1 VQCQDGG
8 LVLIRLNT
16 AQRLALNLDSH
27 IVIDAGAG
35 TGKTSTIVDRV
46 IEHYLATDQRATRL
60 LPKPA
65 RPASTGGGMVTAPA
79 SERIH
84 LEEWNGLLP
93 GEVVLLTFTNR
104 AADEMKDRL
113 RSAISRIRPGPLGDD
128 GKHRFDPRVKSQGF
142 VEQLLTLLEDAP
154 IGTID
159 SFLSQLVSPYRGKLG
174 DALSRENVSD
184 ASRAILIETALRTIW
199 RLPSARNRI
208 GEAVDAGISAQIAS
222 EVLSARDRVARHYSG
237 RTSAARVLRTL
248 VGKAVFVEE
257 SSRKIMDEIG
267 SFDRKKLLLTI
278 MSSIDKEEIFTQSRR
293 LHSIVSDICETI
305 KESLQ
310 SPSAAGWSPET
321 RMASLD
327 ELDRKG
333 PPPDE
338 WGKLCWM
345 GHVLTC
351 IVSPSTLMGKE
362 MRFFPRTKFPSDSWP
377 AGVRSYAEIKDK
389 SLKSTYTSTMK
400 SKISEL
406 QRIWSDDIGSMM
418 LHFVRTAII
427 LDESKPP
434 EVPLVWVPPSITL
447 PIEIPE
453 RLDNPKKNHHFSL
466 DAEIQNLSDLHL
478 LHLGF
483 QGVMKNL
490 KQREEVHDFDDVQR
504 LAGDLLLANC
514 PEVCRTFY
522 HPSIQR
528 ELDSISSDRPWRD
541 DHISRALDEISKLE
555 LDTQSAGAWASK
567 LDAIRTDL
575 EGRRHLLEEIRRR
588 YRAFI
593 IDEAQDNSPLQWR
606 LLSRLWGPREARE
619 GDPPRPDT
627 PWEPTVCYVGDV
639 KQSIY
644 AFRQAEVTGFLD
656 FAKSLR
662 SINVHEFSSV
672 PELTRKPTLRK
683 ESHSRDP
690 RNDHK
695 SSIVTA
701 SEYLQRGGRDLS
713 PWIPFDSTDWD
724 LPAPSGEE
732 VRARKEGMVPL
743 QVNYRSEGG
752 LLDVMNEWWQDV
764 FSDRH
769 RLISR
774 GEFYASSQTLHSFP
788 EKRHNPGSIEWICPP
803 DSDGSTDPAT
813 DLRTHL
819 DPFGPGSLDRL
830 ERQAMLIALRVR
842 SLIEGSAVRV
852 RSAENSWIEVE
863 PEAAVRPEEITI
875 LLPNRVNLRD
885 VIIRHLQDLG
895 VPAQVDREGGL
906 LERPAASALE
916 GLVQLIARP
925 TSRHNAAWVARSP
938 LFGMTDSQ
946 LHDFLSNS
954 ERGED
959 LLSRLLLSCSNDRQ
973 RSLVSRWCELA
984 SSSSLVQLLEDT
996 IDRSDLLVAFPDQV
1010 SRQDAEQ
1017 FVDLIRTLTKEVG
1030 ADPIVLSDR
1039 LRDLRESSS
1048 QAIEA
1053 STIPPTNAVKVMT
1066 IHSSKGLEAKVVI
1079 LADLFSSRQTNM
1091 RNEQNSRLIVSPEM
1105 FAGHPNPW
1113 PAEGKTPRSAIW
1125 EHVSLLHRA
1134 RKNAEARRLLYVAAT
1149 RAEEKLIIAG
1159 SPKGTQW
1166 IDNEGIVFPWA
1177 YDKSAPQLGQMWLE
1191 SLRMGSWRREEIES
1205 PWLESSEDESEPELT
1220 NRGRRKVDPGSL
1232 LEDAYLGSS
1241 GKTGMAIIHH
1251 PDCFLDTNE
1260 DSNRIMTPIQRIE
1273 SMYKTSRGSQTIDSP
1288 TLVPPRRESSTRVR
1302 VKPSKLPSYFEC
1314 PRCHWLEV
1322 RAGVEPDSISVN
1334 SRAPRT
1340 SKTVLSVD
1348 PATFGNVFHRIV
1360 EIGIGNPGPGE
1371 KGPSTPLP
1379 SSWTTKTEDRITDE
1393 EIHRTVFSELLPADA
1408 DPDKVAEAI
1417 SIMAQRVSD
1426 GKLGEMI
1433 RGTELDGMRVE
1444 GLRTEM
1450 PFHVSIPVSFDTVR
1464 RSKWTPDGEEN
1475 IVTIDSTTIDMSGVI
1490 DLVLCTSN
1498 VNGPPTIRA
1507 IDLKTTDAHCL
1518 LDQSSSGLLEALGDQ
1533 TIWPACEEEE
1543 KILYK
1548 HRLQMALYHQA
1559 LEESE
1564 SDRSNA
1570 SLPKRQVLPPAILV
1584 GLTGRLV
1591 EYPQVLLD
1599 EAKED
1604 LMETLSR
1611 TAQMSLA
1618 SDFPISEIE
1627 KFQRESDHKCKTC
1640 SFSDKS
1646 Q

>member
-1 VQCQDGG
+1 MQRQDGG
-8 LVLIRLNT
+8 VILIRLNT

-27 IVIDAGAG
+27 VVIDAGAG

-60 LPKPA
+60 LPNPA
-65 RPASTGGGMVTAPA
+65 RPSSTGGGVVTAPA
-79 SERIH
+79 SERIN
-84 LEEWNGLLP
+84 LEEWGGLLP

-128 GKHRFDPRVKSQGF
+128 GNHRFDPRVKSQGF

-159 SFLSQLVSPYRGKLG
+159 SFLSQLVFPYRGKLG

-184 ASRAILIETALRTIW
+184 ASRAILVETALRTIW
-199 RLPSARNRI
+199 RLASERNRI
-208 GEAVDAGISAQIAS
+208 GDAVDAGIPAHIAS
-222 EVLSARDRVARHYSG
+222 EVLSARDRVARHYAG

-257 SSRKIMDEIG
+257 SSRKIMDETG
-267 SFDRKKLLLTI
+267 SFDSNKLLSTI
-278 MSSIDKEEIFTQSRR
+278 MSSVDKEEISNQSQR

-310 SPSAAGWSPET
+310 SPSAAGWSSET

-327 ELDRKG
+327 ELDRIG
-333 PPPDE
+333 PPPGE
-338 WGKLCWM
+338 WDKLCWM

-362 MRFFPRTKFPSDSWP
+362 MKFFPRMKLPSDSWP
-377 AGVRSYAEIKDK
+377 AGVRSYSEIKDK
-389 SLKSTYTSTMK
+389 NLKSSHTSTMK

-406 QRIWSDDIGSMM
+406 QRIWSDDLGTMM

-434 EVPLVWVPPSITL
+434 EVPPAWEPPSNAL
-447 PIEIPE
+447 PTEIPE

-466 DAEIQNLSDLHL
+466 EAEIQNLRDLHL

-490 KQREEVHDFDDVQR
+490 KQRDEVHDFDDIQR

-514 PEVCRTFY
+514 PEICRTFY
-522 HPSIQR
+522 HPSVQM
-528 ELDSISSDRPWRD
+528 ELDSISPDSPWRD
-541 DHISRALDEISKLE
+541 DHISRAMDAISKLE
-555 LDTQSAGAWASK
+555 LEPESAGAWASK
-567 LDAIRTDL
+567 LGAIRADL
-575 EGRRHLLEEIRRR
+575 ESRRQLLEEIRRR

-606 LLSRLWGPREARE
+606 LLSRLWGPREVRE
-619 GDPPRPDT
+619 GDPPKPDT

-683 ESHSRDP
+683 EAHSRDP

-695 SSIVTA
+695 SNIATA
-701 SEYLQRGGRDLS
+701 SEYMHRGGRDLS
-713 PWIPFDSTDWD
+713 AWIPFDSTDWD
-724 LPAPSGEE
+724 LPAPSGRE
-732 VRARKEGMVPL
+732 VRARKEGMISL

-752 LLDVMNEWWQDV
+752 LLEVMNEWWEDV

-769 RLISR
+769 RLVSI

-788 EKRHNPGSIEWICPP
+788 EKRKNPGSIEWICPP

-813 DLRTHL
+813 DIRVHL

-842 SLIEGSAVRV
+842 SLIEGSSVRV
-852 RSAENSWIEVE
+852 RSADNSWNAVQ
-863 PEAAVRPEEITI
+863 PEDTVRPEEITI

-885 VIIRHLQDLG
+885 VIIRHLHDLG
-895 VPAQVDREGGL
+895 VPTQVDREGGL
-906 LERPAASALE
+906 LERPVAAALE
-916 GLVQLIARP
+916 GLVQLVARP
-925 TSRHNAAWVARSP
+925 RSRHNAAWVIRSP
-938 LFGMTDSQ
+938 LFGMADTQ

-954 ERGED
+954 EKGED
-959 LLSRLLLSCSNDRQ
+959 LLSRLQSNCSNDRQ
-973 RSLVSRWCELA
+973 RSLVSRWREL
-984 SSSSLVQLLEDT
+984 SSSSLVELLEDT
-996 IDRSDLLVAFPDQV
+996 IDRSDLLVAYPDKV

-1017 FVDLIRTLTKEVG
+1017 FVDLIRTLTAEVG
-1030 ADPIVLSDR
+1030 GDCIVLSDR

-1053 STIPPTNAVKVMT
+1053 STTPPTNAVKVMT

-1079 LADLFSSRQTNM
+1079 LADLFSPRQTNM

-1105 FAGHPNPW
+1105 FSGHPNPW

-1149 RAEEKLIIAG
+1149 RAEEKIIIAG
-1159 SPKGTQW
+1159 SPRGTQW
-1166 IDNEGIVFPWA
+1166 LEEEGIMLPWT
-1177 YDKSAPQLGQMWLE
+1177 YDKTAPQLGQMWLE
-1191 SLRMGSWRREEIES
+1191 SLRMGSWRRGETES
-1205 PWLESSEDESEPELT
+1205 PWLDSSEADSKPVLANGGSRT
-1220 NRGRRKVDPGSL
+1220 IDPGSL
-1232 LEDAYLGSS
+1232 LEDAFLGGT
-1241 GKTGMAIIHH
+1241 GKTGITMIHH
-1251 PDCFLDTNE
+1251 PDCFPETNE
-1260 DSNRIMTPIQRIE
+1260 DGNAIMTPIQRIE
-1273 SMYKTSRGSQTIDSP
+1273 SIDQASRGNQTTDPPEPS
-1288 TLVPPRRESSTRVR
+1288 PPRTESSTRVR
-1302 VKPSKLPSYFEC
+1302 VKPSKLPGYFEC

-1322 RAGVEPDSISVN
+1322 RAGVEPDSMFARSGE
-1334 SRAPRT
+1334 AGTTKP
-1340 SKTVLSVD
+1340 VLSVD
-1348 PATFGNVFHRIV
+1348 PATFGNIFHRII

-1371 KGPSTPLP
+1371 NDPSTALP

-1393 EIHRTVFSELLPADA
+1393 DIHRTVFSELLPPDADA
-1408 DPDKVAEAI
+1408 DKVSEATMT
-1417 SIMAQRVSD
+1417 MAQRVSD
-1426 GKLGEMI
+1426 GRLGEMI
-1433 RGTELDGMRVE
+1433 RGSEFDGMRVE

-1450 PFHVSIPVSFDTVR
+1450 PFHLSMPVSFEAVR
-1464 RSKWTPDGEEN
+1464 RGKWSPDGVEDL
-1475 IVTIDSTTIDMSGVI
+1475 VTIDSTTMDMSGVI

-1498 VNGPPTIRA
+1498 VNGKPTIRA

-1518 LDQSSSGLLEALGDQ
+1518 LDESQSRLLEALGDE
-1533 TIWPACEEEE
+1533 TIGPSCEGEEE
-1543 KILYK
+1543 LLRK
-1548 HRLQMALYHQA
+1548 HRLQMALYHKA

-1564 SDRSNA
+1564 SDRS
-1570 SLPKRQVLPPAILV
+1570 SEGLPSRQVLPPAILV
-1584 GLTGRLV
+1584 GITGRLV
-1591 EYPQVLLD
+1591 EYPQELLE
-1599 EAKED
+1599 EAKAD
-1604 LMETLSR
+1604 LIETLSR
-1611 TAQMSLA
+1611 TARMSLA

-1627 KFQRESDHKCKTC
+1627 KFQRASNQGCKTC
-1640 SFSDKS
+1640 SSSDIA

>member
-1 VQCQDGG
+1 MQRQDGG
-8 LVLIRLNT
+8 VILIRLNT

-27 IVIDAGAG
+27 VVIDAGAG

-60 LPKPA
+60 LPNPA
-65 RPASTGGGMVTAPA
+65 RPSSTGGGVVTAPA
-79 SERIH
+79 SERIN
-84 LEEWNGLLP
+84 LEEWGGLLP

-128 GKHRFDPRVKSQGF
+128 GNHRFDPRVKSQGF

-159 SFLSQLVSPYRGKLG
+159 SFLSQLVFPYRGKLG

-184 ASRAILIETALRTIW
+184 ASRAILVETALRTIW
-199 RLPSARNRI
+199 RLASERNRI
-208 GEAVDAGISAQIAS
+208 GDAVDAGIPAHIAS
-222 EVLSARDRVARHYSG
+222 EVLSARDRVARHYAG

-257 SSRKIMDEIG
+257 SSRKIMDETG
-267 SFDRKKLLLTI
+267 SFDSNKLLSTI
-278 MSSIDKEEIFTQSRR
+278 MSSVDKEEISNQSQR

-310 SPSAAGWSPET
+310 SPSAAGWSSET

-327 ELDRKG
+327 ELDRIG
-333 PPPDE
+333 PPPGE
-338 WGKLCWM
+338 WDKLCWM

-362 MRFFPRTKFPSDSWP
+362 MKFFPRMKLPSDSWP
-377 AGVRSYAEIKDK
+377 AGVRSYSEIKDK
-389 SLKSTYTSTMK
+389 NLKSSHTSTMK

-406 QRIWSDDIGSMM
+406 QRIWSDDLGTMM

-434 EVPLVWVPPSITL
+434 EVPPAWEPPSNAL
-447 PIEIPE
+447 PTEIPE

-466 DAEIQNLSDLHL
+466 EAEIQNLRDLHL

-490 KQREEVHDFDDVQR
+490 KQRDEVHDFDDIQR

-514 PEVCRTFY
+514 PEICRTFY
-522 HPSIQR
+522 HPSVQM
-528 ELDSISSDRPWRD
+528 ELDSISPDSPWRD
-541 DHISRALDEISKLE
+541 DHISRAMDAISKLE
-555 LDTQSAGAWASK
+555 LEPESAGAWASK
-567 LDAIRTDL
+567 LGAIRADL
-575 EGRRHLLEEIRRR
+575 ESRRQLLEEIRRR

-606 LLSRLWGPREARE
+606 LLSRLWGPREVRE
-619 GDPPRPDT
+619 GDPPKPDT

-683 ESHSRDP
+683 EAHSRDP

-695 SSIVTA
+695 SNIATA
-701 SEYLQRGGRDLS
+701 SEYMHRGGRDLS
-713 PWIPFDSTDWD
+713 AWIPFDSTDWD
-724 LPAPSGEE
+724 LPAPSGRE
-732 VRARKEGMVPL
+732 VRARKEGMISL

-752 LLDVMNEWWQDV
+752 LLEVMNEWWEDV

-769 RLISR
+769 RLVSI

-788 EKRHNPGSIEWICPP
+788 EKRKNPGSIEWICPP

-813 DLRTHL
+813 DIRVHL

-842 SLIEGSAVRV
+842 SLIEGSSVRV
-852 RSAENSWIEVE
+852 RSADNSWNAVP
-863 PEAAVRPEEITI
+863 PEDTVRPEEITI

-885 VIIRHLQDLG
+885 VIIRHLHDLG
-895 VPAQVDREGGL
+895 VPTQVDREGGL
-906 LERPAASALE
+906 LERPVAAALE
-916 GLVQLIARP
+916 GLVQLVARP
-925 TSRHNAAWVARSP
+925 RSRHNAAWVIRSP
-938 LFGMTDSQ
+938 LFGMADTQ

-954 ERGED
+954 EKGED
-959 LLSRLLLSCSNDRQ
+959 LLSRLQSNCSNDRQ
-973 RSLVSRWCELA
+973 RSLVSRWREL
-984 SSSSLVQLLEDT
+984 SSSSLVELLEDT
-996 IDRSDLLVAFPDQV
+996 IDRSDLLVAYPDKV

-1017 FVDLIRTLTKEVG
+1017 FVDLIRTLTAEVG
-1030 ADPIVLSDR
+1030 GDCIVLSDR

-1053 STIPPTNAVKVMT
+1053 STTPPTNAVKVMT

-1079 LADLFSSRQTNM
+1079 LADLFSPRQTNM

-1105 FAGHPNPW
+1105 FSGHPNPW

-1149 RAEEKLIIAG
+1149 RAEEKIIIAG
-1159 SPKGTQW
+1159 SPRGTQW
-1166 IDNEGIVFPWA
+1166 LEEEGIMLPWT
-1177 YDKSAPQLGQMWLE
+1177 YDKTAPQLGQMWLE
-1191 SLRMGSWRREEIES
+1191 SLRMGSWRRGETES
-1205 PWLESSEDESEPELT
+1205 PWLDSSEADSKPVLANGGSRT
-1220 NRGRRKVDPGSL
+1220 IDPGSL
-1232 LEDAYLGSS
+1232 LEDAFLGGT
-1241 GKTGMAIIHH
+1241 GKTGITMIHH
-1251 PDCFLDTNE
+1251 PDCFPETNE
-1260 DSNRIMTPIQRIE
+1260 DGNAIMTPIQRIE
-1273 SMYKTSRGSQTIDSP
+1273 SIDQASRGNQTTDPPEPS
-1288 TLVPPRRESSTRVR
+1288 PPRTESSTRVR
-1302 VKPSKLPSYFEC
+1302 VKPSKLPGYFEC

-1322 RAGVEPDSISVN
+1322 RAGVEPDSMFARSGE
-1334 SRAPRT
+1334 AGTTKP
-1340 SKTVLSVD
+1340 VLSVD
-1348 PATFGNVFHRIV
+1348 PATFGNIFHRII

-1371 KGPSTPLP
+1371 NDPSTALP

-1393 EIHRTVFSELLPADA
+1393 DIHRTVFSELLPPDADA
-1408 DPDKVAEAI
+1408 DKVSEATMT
-1417 SIMAQRVSD
+1417 MAQRVSD
-1426 GKLGEMI
+1426 GRLGEMI
-1433 RGTELDGMRVE
+1433 RGSEFDGMRVE

-1450 PFHVSIPVSFDTVR
+1450 PFHLSMPVSFEAVR
-1464 RSKWTPDGEEN
+1464 RGKWSPDGVEDL
-1475 IVTIDSTTIDMSGVI
+1475 VTIDSTTMDMSGVI

-1498 VNGPPTIRA
+1498 VNGKPTIRA

-1518 LDQSSSGLLEALGDQ
+1518 LDESQSRLLEALGDE
-1533 TIWPACEEEE
+1533 TIGPSCEGEEE
-1543 KILYK
+1543 LLRK
-1548 HRLQMALYHQA
+1548 HRLQMALYHKA

-1564 SDRSNA
+1564 SDRS
-1570 SLPKRQVLPPAILV
+1570 SEGLPSRQVLPPAILV
-1584 GLTGRLV
+1584 GITGRLV
-1591 EYPQVLLD
+1591 EYPQELLE
-1599 EAKED
+1599 EAKAD
-1604 LMETLSR
+1604 LIETLSR
-1611 TAQMSLA
+1611 TARMSLA

-1627 KFQRESDHKCKTC
+1627 KFQRASNQGCKTC
-1640 SFSDKS
+1640 SSSDIA

>member
-1 VQCQDGG
+1 MQRQDGG
-8 LVLIRLNT
+8 IILIRLNT

-65 RPASTGGGMVTAPA
+65 RPSSTGGGMVTAPA
-79 SERIH
+79 SERIN
-84 LEEWNGLLP
+84 LEGWGGLLP

-128 GKHRFDPRVKSQGF
+128 GEHRFDPRVKSQGF

-199 RLPSARNRI
+199 RLASERNRI
-208 GEAVDAGISAQIAS
+208 GEAVDAGIPSHIAS

-257 SSRKIMDEIG
+257 SSRKIMDETG
-267 SFDRKKLLLTI
+267 SFDPNKLLSTI
-278 MSSIDKEEIFTQSRR
+278 MSSVDKEEISDQSQR
-293 LHSIVSDICETI
+293 LHSIVSDVCETI

-310 SPSAAGWSPET
+310 SPSAVGWSSET

-327 ELDRKG
+327 ELDRNG
-333 PPPDE
+333 PPPGE
-338 WGKLCWM
+338 WDKLCWM

-362 MRFFPRTKFPSDSWP
+362 MRFFPGMKLPSDSWP

-389 SLKSTYTSTMK
+389 NLKSAYTSTMK

-406 QRIWSDDIGSMM
+406 QRIWSDDMGSMM

-427 LDESKPP
+427 LEESKPP
-434 EVPLVWVPPSITL
+434 EVSLDWEPPSHAL
-447 PIEIPE
+447 PTEIPE

-466 DAEIQNLSDLHL
+466 DAEIQNLRDLNL

-490 KQREEVHDFDDVQR
+490 KQRDEVHDFDDIQR

-514 PEVCRTFY
+514 PEVCRMFY

-528 ELDSISSDRPWRD
+528 ELDSISPDSPWRD
-541 DHISRALDEISKLE
+541 DHISRAMDALSKLE
-555 LDTQSAGAWASK
+555 LDTESAGAWASK
-567 LDAIRTDL
+567 LGATRIDL
-575 EGRRHLLEEIRRR
+575 ESRRHLLEEIRRR

-606 LLSRLWGPREARE
+606 LLSRLWGPREVRE
-619 GDPPRPDT
+619 GDPPKPDT

-662 SINVHEFSSV
+662 AINVHEFSSV
-672 PELTRKPTLRK
+672 PELTRKPALRK

-695 SSIVTA
+695 SNIATA
-701 SEYLQRGGRDLS
+701 SEYMQRGGRDLS

-752 LLDVMNEWWQDV
+752 LLDVMNEWWEDV

-788 EKRHNPGSIEWICPP
+788 EKRNNPGSIEWICPP

-842 SLIEGSAVRV
+842 SLIEGSPVRV
-852 RSAENSWIEVE
+852 RSADNSWIEVQ
-863 PEAAVRPEEITI
+863 PEDAVRPEEITI

-885 VIIRHLQDLG
+885 VIIRHLHDLG
-895 VPAQVDREGGL
+895 VPAQADREGGL

-916 GLVQLIARP
+916 GLVQFVARP
-925 TSRHNAAWVARSP
+925 RSRHNAAWVARSP
-938 LFGMTDSQ
+938 LFGMSDTQ

-954 ERGED
+954 EKGVD
-959 LLSRLLLSCSNDRQ
+959 LLSRMLSSCSNDRQ
-973 RSLVSRWCELA
+973 RSLVSRWHELT
-984 SSSSLVQLLEDT
+984 SSSLVELLEDT
-996 IDRSDLLVAFPDQV
+996 IDRSDLLVAYPDQA

-1017 FVDLIRTLTKEVG
+1017 FVDLIRSLTAEVG
-1030 ADPIVLSDR
+1030 GDPIVLSDR

-1113 PAEGKTPRSAIW
+1113 PAEGKTPISAIW

-1149 RAEEKLIIAG
+1149 RAEEKIIIAG
-1159 SPKGTQW
+1159 SPRGTQW
-1166 IDNEGIVFPWA
+1166 LEDEGIVFPWK
-1177 YDKSAPQLGQMWLE
+1177 YDKAAPQLGQMWLE
-1191 SLRMGSWRREEIES
+1191 SLRMGSWRRGELES
-1205 PWLESSEDESEPELT
+1205 PWLEPSGDGSEPVLT
-1220 NRGRRKVDPGSL
+1220 NRGSRTLDPGSL
-1232 LEDAYLGSS
+1232 LEDACLGGS
-1241 GKTGMAIIHH
+1241 GKTGMTMLHH
-1251 PDCFLDTNE
+1251 PDCFSETNE
-1260 DSNRIMTPIQRIE
+1260 DGNAIMTPIQRIE
-1273 SMYKTSRGSQTIDSP
+1273 SIDKASRGNQTPDPP
-1288 TLVPPRRESSTRVR
+1288 TPLPPRSESSTRVR

-1322 RAGVEPDSISVN
+1322 RAGVEPDSMLAR
-1334 SRAPRT
+1334 SRAVG
-1340 SKTVLSVD
+1340 KTKPVLSVD
-1348 PATFGNVFHRIV
+1348 PATFGNVFHRII

-1371 KGPSTPLP
+1371 NGPSTPLP

-1408 DPDKVAEAI
+1408 DAEKVAEATA
-1417 SIMAQRVSD
+1417 IMAQRVSE
-1426 GKLGEMI
+1426 GKLGGMI

-1450 PFHVSIPVSFDTVR
+1450 PFHVSMPVSFDAVR
-1464 RSKWTPDGEEN
+1464 RSKWSPDGEEN
-1475 IVTIDSTTIDMSGVI
+1475 LVTIDSTTIDMSGVI

-1507 IDLKTTDAHCL
+1507 VDLKTTDAHCL
-1518 LDQSSSGLLEALGDQ
+1518 LDQSHSGLLDALGGES
-1533 TIWPACEEEE
+1533 TGPACEEEE
-1543 KILYK
+1543 KLLRK

-1564 SDRSNA
+1564 SDRSNE
-1570 SLPKRQVLPPAILV
+1570 SLPSRQVLSPAILV
-1584 GLTGRLV
+1584 GVTGRLV
-1591 EYPQVLLD
+1591 EYPQALLE
-1599 EAKED
+1599 EAKVD

-1611 TAQMSLA
+1611 TARMSLA

-1627 KFQRESDHKCKTC
+1627 KFQRAPNQKCKIC
-1640 SFSDKS
+1640 SSSDMP

>member
-1 VQCQDGG
+1 MQRQDGG
-8 LVLIRLNT
+8 VILIRLNT

-60 LPKPA
+60 LPNPA
-65 RPASTGGGMVTAPA
+65 RPSSTGGGVVTAPA
-79 SERIH
+79 SERIN
-84 LEEWNGLLP
+84 LEEWGGLLP

-128 GKHRFDPRVKSQGF
+128 GNHRFDPRVKSQGF

-159 SFLSQLVSPYRGKLG
+159 SFLSQLVFPYRGKLG

-184 ASRAILIETALRTIW
+184 ASRAILVETALRTIW
-199 RLPSARNRI
+199 RLASERNRI
-208 GEAVDAGISAQIAS
+208 GDAVDAGIPAHIAS
-222 EVLSARDRVARHYSG
+222 EVLSARDRVARHYAG

-257 SSRKIMDEIG
+257 SSRKIMDETG
-267 SFDRKKLLLTI
+267 SFDSNKLLSTI
-278 MSSIDKEEIFTQSRR
+278 MSSVDKEEISNQSQR

-310 SPSAAGWSPET
+310 SPSAAGWSSET

-327 ELDRKG
+327 ELDRIG
-333 PPPDE
+333 PPPGE
-338 WGKLCWM
+338 WDKLCWM

-362 MRFFPRTKFPSDSWP
+362 MKFFPRMKLPSDSWP
-377 AGVRSYAEIKDK
+377 AGVRSYSEIKDK
-389 SLKSTYTSTMK
+389 NLKSSHTSTMK

-406 QRIWSDDIGSMM
+406 QRIWSDDLGTMM

-434 EVPLVWVPPSITL
+434 EVPPAWEPPSNAL
-447 PIEIPE
+447 PTEIPE

-466 DAEIQNLSDLHL
+466 EAEIQNLRDLHL

-490 KQREEVHDFDDVQR
+490 KQRDEVHDFDDIQR

-514 PEVCRTFY
+514 PEICRTFY
-522 HPSIQR
+522 HPSVQM
-528 ELDSISSDRPWRD
+528 ELDSISPDSPWRD
-541 DHISRALDEISKLE
+541 DHISRAMDAISKLE
-555 LDTQSAGAWASK
+555 LEPESAGAWASK
-567 LDAIRTDL
+567 LGAIRADL
-575 EGRRHLLEEIRRR
+575 ESRRQLLEEIRRR

-606 LLSRLWGPREARE
+606 LLSRLWGPREVRE
-619 GDPPRPDT
+619 GDPPKPDT

-683 ESHSRDP
+683 EAHSRDP

-695 SSIVTA
+695 SNIATA
-701 SEYLQRGGRDLS
+701 SEYMHRGGRDLS
-713 PWIPFDSTDWD
+713 AWIPFDSTDWD
-724 LPAPSGEE
+724 LPAPSGRE
-732 VRARKEGMVPL
+732 VRARKEGMISL

-752 LLDVMNEWWQDV
+752 LLEVMNEWWEDV

-769 RLISR
+769 RLVSI

-788 EKRHNPGSIEWICPP
+788 EKRKNPGSIEWICPP

-813 DLRTHL
+813 DIRVHL

-842 SLIEGSAVRV
+842 SLIEGSSVRV
-852 RSAENSWIEVE
+852 RSADNSWNAVP
-863 PEAAVRPEEITI
+863 PEDTVRPEEITI

-885 VIIRHLQDLG
+885 VIIRHLHDLG
-895 VPAQVDREGGL
+895 VPTQVDREGGL
-906 LERPAASALE
+906 LERPVAAALE
-916 GLVQLIARP
+916 GLVQLVARP
-925 TSRHNAAWVARSP
+925 RSRHNAAWVIRSP
-938 LFGMTDSQ
+938 LFGMADTQ

-954 ERGED
+954 EKGED
-959 LLSRLLLSCSNDRQ
+959 LLSRLQSNCSNDRQ
-973 RSLVSRWCELA
+973 RSLVSRWREL
-984 SSSSLVQLLEDT
+984 SSSSLVELLEDT
-996 IDRSDLLVAFPDQV
+996 IDRSDLLVAYPDKV

-1017 FVDLIRTLTKEVG
+1017 FVDLIRTLTAEVG
-1030 ADPIVLSDR
+1030 GDCIVLSDR

-1053 STIPPTNAVKVMT
+1053 STTPPTNAVKVMT

-1079 LADLFSSRQTNM
+1079 LADLFSPRQTNM

-1105 FAGHPNPW
+1105 FSGHPNPW

-1149 RAEEKLIIAG
+1149 RAEEKIIIAG
-1159 SPKGTQW
+1159 SPRGTQW
-1166 IDNEGIVFPWA
+1166 LEEEGIMLPWT
-1177 YDKSAPQLGQMWLE
+1177 YDKTAPQLGQMWLE
-1191 SLRMGSWRREEIES
+1191 SLRMGSWRRGETES
-1205 PWLESSEDESEPELT
+1205 PWLDSSEADSKPVLANGGSRT
-1220 NRGRRKVDPGSL
+1220 IDPGSL
-1232 LEDAYLGSS
+1232 LEDAFLGGT
-1241 GKTGMAIIHH
+1241 GKTGITMIHH
-1251 PDCFLDTNE
+1251 PDCFPETNE
-1260 DSNRIMTPIQRIE
+1260 DGNAIMTPIQRIE
-1273 SMYKTSRGSQTIDSP
+1273 SIDQASRGNQTTDPPEPS
-1288 TLVPPRRESSTRVR
+1288 PPRTESSTRVR
-1302 VKPSKLPSYFEC
+1302 VKPSKLPGYFEC

-1322 RAGVEPDSISVN
+1322 RAGVEPDSMFARSGE
-1334 SRAPRT
+1334 AGTTKP
-1340 SKTVLSVD
+1340 VLSVD
-1348 PATFGNVFHRIV
+1348 PATFGNIFHRII

-1371 KGPSTPLP
+1371 NDPSTALP

-1393 EIHRTVFSELLPADA
+1393 DIHRTVFSELLPPDADA
-1408 DPDKVAEAI
+1408 DKVSEATMT
-1417 SIMAQRVSD
+1417 MAQRVSD
-1426 GKLGEMI
+1426 GRLGEMI
-1433 RGTELDGMRVE
+1433 RGSEFDGMRVE

-1450 PFHVSIPVSFDTVR
+1450 PFHLSMPVSFEAVR
-1464 RSKWTPDGEEN
+1464 RGKWSPDGVEDL
-1475 IVTIDSTTIDMSGVI
+1475 VTIDSTTMDMSGVI

-1498 VNGPPTIRA
+1498 VNGKPTIRA

-1518 LDQSSSGLLEALGDQ
+1518 LDESQSRLLEALGDE
-1533 TIWPACEEEE
+1533 TIGPSCEGEEE
-1543 KILYK
+1543 LLRK
-1548 HRLQMALYHQA
+1548 HRLQMALYHKA

-1564 SDRSNA
+1564 SDRS
-1570 SLPKRQVLPPAILV
+1570 SEGLPSRQVLPPAILV
-1584 GLTGRLV
+1584 GITGRLV
-1591 EYPQVLLD
+1591 EYPQELLE
-1599 EAKED
+1599 EAKAD
-1604 LMETLSR
+1604 LIETLSR
-1611 TAQMSLA
+1611 TARMSLA

-1627 KFQRESDHKCKTC
+1627 KFQRASNQGCKTC
-1640 SFSDKS
+1640 SSSDIA

>member
-1 VQCQDGG
+1 MQRQDGG
-8 LVLIRLNT
+8 VILIRLNT

-60 LPKPA
+60 LPNPA
-65 RPASTGGGMVTAPA
+65 RPSSTGGGMVTAPA
-79 SERIH
+79 SERIN
-84 LEEWNGLLP
+84 LEEWGGLLP

-128 GKHRFDPRVKSQGF
+128 GNHRFDPRVKSQGF

-159 SFLSQLVSPYRGKLG
+159 SFLSQLVFPYRGMLG

-184 ASRAILIETALRTIW
+184 ASRAILVETALRTIW
-199 RLPSARNRI
+199 RLASERNRI
-208 GEAVDAGISAQIAS
+208 GDAVDAGIPAHIAS
-222 EVLSARDRVARHYSG
+222 EVLSARDRVARHYAG

-257 SSRKIMDEIG
+257 SSRKIMDETG
-267 SFDRKKLLLTI
+267 SFDSNKLLSTI
-278 MSSIDKEEIFTQSRR
+278 MSSVDKEEISNQSQR

-310 SPSAAGWSPET
+310 SPSAAGWSSET

-327 ELDRKG
+327 ELDRIG
-333 PPPDE
+333 PPPGE
-338 WGKLCWM
+338 WDKLCWM

-362 MRFFPRTKFPSDSWP
+362 MKFFPRMKLPSDSWP
-377 AGVRSYAEIKDK
+377 AGVRSYSEIKDK
-389 SLKSTYTSTMK
+389 NLKSSHTSTMK

-406 QRIWSDDIGSMM
+406 QRIWSDDLGTMM

-434 EVPLVWVPPSITL
+434 EVPPAWEPPSNAL
-447 PIEIPE
+447 PTEIPE

-466 DAEIQNLSDLHL
+466 EAEIQNLRDLHL

-490 KQREEVHDFDDVQR
+490 KQRDEVHDFDDIQR

-514 PEVCRTFY
+514 PEICRTFY
-522 HPSIQR
+522 HPSVQM
-528 ELDSISSDRPWRD
+528 ELDSISPDSPWRD
-541 DHISRALDEISKLE
+541 DHISRAMDAISKLE
-555 LDTQSAGAWASK
+555 LEPESAGAWASK
-567 LDAIRTDL
+567 LGAIRADL
-575 EGRRHLLEEIRRR
+575 ESRRQLLEEIRRR

-606 LLSRLWGPREARE
+606 LLSRLWGPREVRE
-619 GDPPRPDT
+619 GDPPKPDT

-683 ESHSRDP
+683 EAHSRDP

-695 SSIVTA
+695 SNIATA
-701 SEYLQRGGRDLS
+701 SEYMHRGGRDLS
-713 PWIPFDSTDWD
+713 AWIPFDSTDWD
-724 LPAPSGEE
+724 LPAPSGRE
-732 VRARKEGMVPL
+732 VRARKEGMISL

-752 LLDVMNEWWQDV
+752 LLEVMNEWWEDV

-769 RLISR
+769 RLVSI

-788 EKRHNPGSIEWICPP
+788 EKRKNPGSIEWICPP
-803 DSDGSTDPAT
+803 DSDGSTDPVT
-813 DLRTHL
+813 DMRVHL

-842 SLIEGSAVRV
+842 SLIEGSPVRV
-852 RSAENSWIEVE
+852 RSADNSWNAVQ
-863 PEAAVRPEEITI
+863 PEDTVRPEEITI

-885 VIIRHLQDLG
+885 VIIRHLHDLG
-895 VPAQVDREGGL
+895 VPTQVDREGGL
-906 LERPAASALE
+906 LERPVAAALE
-916 GLVQLIARP
+916 GLVQLVARP
-925 TSRHNAAWVARSP
+925 RSRHNAAWVIRSP
-938 LFGMTDSQ
+938 LFGMADTQ

-954 ERGED
+954 EKGED
-959 LLSRLLLSCSNDRQ
+959 LLSRLQSNCSNDRQ
-973 RSLVSRWCELA
+973 RSLVSRWREL
-984 SSSSLVQLLEDT
+984 SSSSLVELLEDT
-996 IDRSDLLVAFPDQV
+996 IDRSDLLVAYPDKV

-1017 FVDLIRTLTKEVG
+1017 FVDLIRTLTAEVG
-1030 ADPIVLSDR
+1030 GDCIVLSDR

-1053 STIPPTNAVKVMT
+1053 STTPPTNAVKVMT

-1079 LADLFSSRQTNM
+1079 LADLFSPRQTNM

-1105 FAGHPNPW
+1105 FSGHPNPW

-1149 RAEEKLIIAG
+1149 RAEEKIIIAG
-1159 SPKGTQW
+1159 SPRGTQW
-1166 IDNEGIVFPWA
+1166 LEEEGIVLPWT
-1177 YDKSAPQLGQMWLE
+1177 YDKTAPQLGQMWLE
-1191 SLRMGSWRREEIES
+1191 SLRMGSWRREETES
-1205 PWLESSEDESEPELT
+1205 PWLDSSEAVSESVLANGGSRT
-1220 NRGRRKVDPGSL
+1220 IDPGSL
-1232 LEDAYLGSS
+1232 LEDAFLGGT
-1241 GKTGMAIIHH
+1241 GKTGITMLHH
-1251 PDCFLDTNE
+1251 PDCFPETNE
-1260 DSNRIMTPIQRIE
+1260 DGNAIMTPIQRIE
-1273 SMYKTSRGSQTIDSP
+1273 SIDQASRGNQTTD
-1288 TLVPPRRESSTRVR
+1288 PPEPSFPRTESSTRVR
-1302 VKPSKLPSYFEC
+1302 VKPSKLPGYFEC

-1322 RAGVEPDSISVN
+1322 RAGVEPDSMFARSGE
-1334 SRAPRT
+1334 AGTTKP
-1340 SKTVLSVD
+1340 VLSVD
-1348 PATFGNVFHRIV
+1348 PATFGNIFHRII

-1371 KGPSTPLP
+1371 NDPSTALP

-1393 EIHRTVFSELLPADA
+1393 DIHRTVFSELLPPDADA
-1408 DPDKVAEAI
+1408 DKVSEATMT
-1417 SIMAQRVSD
+1417 MAQRVSD
-1426 GKLGEMI
+1426 GRLGEMI
-1433 RGTELDGMRVE
+1433 RGSEFDGMRVE

-1450 PFHVSIPVSFDTVR
+1450 PFHLSMPVSFEAVR
-1464 RSKWTPDGEEN
+1464 RGKWSPDGVEDL
-1475 IVTIDSTTIDMSGVI
+1475 VTIDSTTMDMSGVI

-1498 VNGPPTIRA
+1498 VNGKPTIRA

-1518 LDQSSSGLLEALGDQ
+1518 LDESQSRLLEALGDE
-1533 TIWPACEEEE
+1533 TIGPSCEGEEE
-1543 KILYK
+1543 LLRK
-1548 HRLQMALYHQA
+1548 HRLQMALYHKA

-1564 SDRSNA
+1564 SDRS
-1570 SLPKRQVLPPAILV
+1570 SEGLPSRQVLPPAILV
-1584 GLTGRLV
+1584 GITGRLV
-1591 EYPQVLLD
+1591 EYPQELLE
-1599 EAKED
+1599 EAKAD
-1604 LMETLSR
+1604 LIETLSR
-1611 TAQMSLA
+1611 TARMSLA

-1627 KFQRESDHKCKTC
+1627 KFQRASNQGCKTC
-1640 SFSDKS
+1640 SSSDIA

>member
-1 VQCQDGG
+1 MQRQDGG
-8 LVLIRLNT
+8 VILIRLNT

-60 LPKPA
+60 LPNPA
-65 RPASTGGGMVTAPA
+65 RPSSTGGGVVTAPA
-79 SERIH
+79 SERIN
-84 LEEWNGLLP
+84 LEEWGGLLP

-128 GKHRFDPRVKSQGF
+128 GNHRFDTRVKSQGF

-159 SFLSQLVSPYRGKLG
+159 SFLSQLVFPYRGKLG

-184 ASRAILIETALRTIW
+184 ASRAILVETALRTIW
-199 RLPSARNRI
+199 RLASERNRI
-208 GEAVDAGISAQIAS
+208 GDAVDAGIPAHIAS
-222 EVLSARDRVARHYSG
+222 EVLSARDRVARHYAG

-257 SSRKIMDEIG
+257 SSRKIMDETG
-267 SFDRKKLLLTI
+267 SFDSNKLLSTI
-278 MSSIDKEEIFTQSRR
+278 MSSVDKEEISNQSQR

-310 SPSAAGWSPET
+310 SPSAAGWSSET

-327 ELDRKG
+327 ELDRIG
-333 PPPDE
+333 PPPGE
-338 WGKLCWM
+338 WDKLCWM

-362 MRFFPRTKFPSDSWP
+362 MKFFPRMKLPSDSWP
-377 AGVRSYAEIKDK
+377 AGVRSYSEIKDK
-389 SLKSTYTSTMK
+389 NLKSSHTSTMK

-406 QRIWSDDIGSMM
+406 QRIWSDDLGTMM

-434 EVPLVWVPPSITL
+434 EVPPAWEPPSNAL
-447 PIEIPE
+447 PTEIPE

-466 DAEIQNLSDLHL
+466 EAEIQNLRDLHL

-490 KQREEVHDFDDVQR
+490 KQRDEVHDFDDIQR

-514 PEVCRTFY
+514 PEICRTFY
-522 HPSIQR
+522 HPSVQM
-528 ELDSISSDRPWRD
+528 ELDSISPDSPWRD
-541 DHISRALDEISKLE
+541 DHISRAMDAISKLE
-555 LDTQSAGAWASK
+555 LEPESAGAWASK
-567 LDAIRTDL
+567 LGAIRADL
-575 EGRRHLLEEIRRR
+575 ESRRQLLEEIRRR

-606 LLSRLWGPREARE
+606 LLSRLWGPREVRE
-619 GDPPRPDT
+619 GDPPKPDT

-683 ESHSRDP
+683 EAHSRDP

-695 SSIVTA
+695 SNIATA
-701 SEYLQRGGRDLS
+701 SEYMHRGGRDLS
-713 PWIPFDSTDWD
+713 AWIPFDSTDWD
-724 LPAPSGEE
+724 LPAPSGRE
-732 VRARKEGMVPL
+732 VRARKEGMISL

-752 LLDVMNEWWQDV
+752 LLEVMNEWWEDV

-769 RLISR
+769 RLVSI

-788 EKRHNPGSIEWICPP
+788 EKRKNPGSIEWICPP

-813 DLRTHL
+813 DIRVHL

-842 SLIEGSAVRV
+842 SLIEGSPVRV
-852 RSAENSWIEVE
+852 RSADNSWNAVQ
-863 PEAAVRPEEITI
+863 PEDAVRPEEITI

-885 VIIRHLQDLG
+885 VIIRHLHDLG
-895 VPAQVDREGGL
+895 VPTQVDREGGL
-906 LERPAASALE
+906 LERPVAAALE
-916 GLVQLIARP
+916 GLVQLVARP
-925 TSRHNAAWVARSP
+925 RSRHNAAWVIRSP
-938 LFGMTDSQ
+938 LFGMADTQ

-954 ERGED
+954 EKGED
-959 LLSRLLLSCSNDRQ
+959 LLSRLQSNCSNDRQ
-973 RSLVSRWCELA
+973 RSLVSRWREL
-984 SSSSLVQLLEDT
+984 SSSSLVELLEDT
-996 IDRSDLLVAFPDQV
+996 IDRSDLLVAYPDKV

-1017 FVDLIRTLTKEVG
+1017 FVDLIRTLTAEG
-1030 ADPIVLSDR
+1030 GGDCIVLSDR

-1053 STIPPTNAVKVMT
+1053 STTPPTNAVKVMT

-1079 LADLFSSRQTNM
+1079 LADLFSPRQTNM

-1105 FAGHPNPW
+1105 FSGHPNPW

-1149 RAEEKLIIAG
+1149 RAEEKIIIAG
-1159 SPKGTQW
+1159 SPRGTQW
-1166 IDNEGIVFPWA
+1166 LEEEGIVLPWT
-1177 YDKSAPQLGQMWLE
+1177 YDKTAPQLGQMWLE
-1191 SLRMGSWRREEIES
+1191 SLRMGSWRREETES
-1205 PWLESSEDESEPELT
+1205 PWLDSSEAVSESVLANGGSRT
-1220 NRGRRKVDPGSL
+1220 IDPGSL
-1232 LEDAYLGSS
+1232 LEDAFLGGT
-1241 GKTGMAIIHH
+1241 GKTGITMIHH
-1251 PDCFLDTNE
+1251 PDCFPETNE
-1260 DSNRIMTPIQRIE
+1260 DGNAIMTPIQRIE
-1273 SMYKTSRGSQTIDSP
+1273 SIDQASRGNQTTDPPEPS
-1288 TLVPPRRESSTRVR
+1288 PPRTESSTRVR
-1302 VKPSKLPSYFEC
+1302 VKPSKLPGYFEC

-1322 RAGVEPDSISVN
+1322 RAGVEPDSMFAR
-1334 SRAPRT
+1334 SREAGTTKP
-1340 SKTVLSVD
+1340 VLSVD
-1348 PATFGNVFHRIV
+1348 PATFGNIFHRII

-1371 KGPSTPLP
+1371 NDPSTALP

-1393 EIHRTVFSELLPADA
+1393 DIHRTVFSELLPPDADA
-1408 DPDKVAEAI
+1408 DKVSEATMT
-1417 SIMAQRVSD
+1417 MAQRVSD
-1426 GKLGEMI
+1426 GRLGEMI
-1433 RGTELDGMRVE
+1433 RGSEFDGMRVE

-1450 PFHVSIPVSFDTVR
+1450 PFHLSMPVSFEAVR
-1464 RSKWTPDGEEN
+1464 RGKWSPDGVEDL
-1475 IVTIDSTTIDMSGVI
+1475 VTIDSTTMDMSGEI

-1498 VNGPPTIRA
+1498 VNGKSTIRA

-1518 LDQSSSGLLEALGDQ
+1518 LDESQSRLLEALGDE
-1533 TIWPACEEEE
+1533 TIGPSCEGEEE
-1543 KILYK
+1543 LLRK
-1548 HRLQMALYHQA
+1548 HRLQMALYHKA

-1564 SDRSNA
+1564 SDRS
-1570 SLPKRQVLPPAILV
+1570 SEGLPSRQVLPPAILV
-1584 GLTGRLV
+1584 GITGRLV
-1591 EYPQVLLD
+1591 EYPQELLE
-1599 EAKED
+1599 EAKAD
-1604 LMETLSR
+1604 LIETLSR
-1611 TAQMSLA
+1611 TARMSLA

-1627 KFQRESDHKCKTC
+1627 KFQRASNQGCKTC
-1640 SFSDKS
+1640 SSSDIA

>member
-1 VQCQDGG
+1 MQRQDGG
-8 LVLIRLNT
+8 VILIRLNT

-27 IVIDAGAG
+27 VVIDAGAG

-60 LPKPA
+60 LPNPA
-65 RPASTGGGMVTAPA
+65 RPSSTGGGVVTAPA
-79 SERIH
+79 SERIN
-84 LEEWNGLLP
+84 LEEWGGLLP

-128 GKHRFDPRVKSQGF
+128 GNHRFDPRVKSQGF

-159 SFLSQLVSPYRGKLG
+159 SFLSQLVFPYRGKLG

-184 ASRAILIETALRTIW
+184 ASRAILVETALRTIW
-199 RLPSARNRI
+199 RLASERNRI
-208 GEAVDAGISAQIAS
+208 GDAVDAGIPAHIAS
-222 EVLSARDRVARHYSG
+222 EVLSARDRVARHYAG

-257 SSRKIMDEIG
+257 SSRKIMDETG
-267 SFDRKKLLLTI
+267 SFDSNKLLSTI
-278 MSSIDKEEIFTQSRR
+278 MSSVDKEEISNQSQR

-310 SPSAAGWSPET
+310 SPSAAGWSSET

-327 ELDRKG
+327 ELDRIG
-333 PPPDE
+333 PPPGE
-338 WGKLCWM
+338 WDKLCWM

-362 MRFFPRTKFPSDSWP
+362 MKFFPRMKLPSDSWP
-377 AGVRSYAEIKDK
+377 AGVRSYSEIKDK
-389 SLKSTYTSTMK
+389 NLKSSHTSTMK

-406 QRIWSDDIGSMM
+406 QRIWSDDLGTMM

-434 EVPLVWVPPSITL
+434 EVPPAWEPPSNAL
-447 PIEIPE
+447 PTEIPE

-466 DAEIQNLSDLHL
+466 EAEIQNLRDLHL

-490 KQREEVHDFDDVQR
+490 KQRDEVHDFDDIQR

-514 PEVCRTFY
+514 PEICRTFY
-522 HPSIQR
+522 HPSVQM
-528 ELDSISSDRPWRD
+528 ELDSISPDSPWRD
-541 DHISRALDEISKLE
+541 DHISRAMDAISKLE
-555 LDTQSAGAWASK
+555 LEPESAGAWASK
-567 LDAIRTDL
+567 LGAIRADL
-575 EGRRHLLEEIRRR
+575 ESRRQLLEEIRRR

-606 LLSRLWGPREARE
+606 LLSRLWGPREVRE
-619 GDPPRPDT
+619 GDPPKPDT

-683 ESHSRDP
+683 EAHSRDP

-695 SSIVTA
+695 SNIATA
-701 SEYLQRGGRDLS
+701 SEYMHRGGRDLS
-713 PWIPFDSTDWD
+713 AWIPFDSTDWD
-724 LPAPSGEE
+724 LPAPSGRE
-732 VRARKEGMVPL
+732 VRARKEGMISL

-752 LLDVMNEWWQDV
+752 LLEVMNEWWEDV

-769 RLISR
+769 RLVSI

-788 EKRHNPGSIEWICPP
+788 EKRKNPGSIEWICPP

-813 DLRTHL
+813 DIRVHL

-842 SLIEGSAVRV
+842 SLIEGSSVRV
-852 RSAENSWIEVE
+852 RSADNSWNAVP
-863 PEAAVRPEEITI
+863 PEDTVRPEEITI

-885 VIIRHLQDLG
+885 VIIRHLHDLG
-895 VPAQVDREGGL
+895 VPTQVDREGGL
-906 LERPAASALE
+906 LERPVAAALE
-916 GLVQLIARP
+916 GLVQLVARP
-925 TSRHNAAWVARSP
+925 RSRHNAAWVIRSP
-938 LFGMTDSQ
+938 LFGMADTQ

-954 ERGED
+954 EKGED
-959 LLSRLLLSCSNDRQ
+959 LLSRLQSNCSNDRQ
-973 RSLVSRWCELA
+973 RSLVSRWREL
-984 SSSSLVQLLEDT
+984 SSSSLVELLEDT
-996 IDRSDLLVAFPDQV
+996 IDRSDLLVAYPDKV

-1017 FVDLIRTLTKEVG
+1017 FVDLIRTLTAEVG
-1030 ADPIVLSDR
+1030 GDCIVLSDR

-1053 STIPPTNAVKVMT
+1053 STTPPTNAVKVMT

-1079 LADLFSSRQTNM
+1079 LADLFSPRQTNM

-1105 FAGHPNPW
+1105 FSGHPNPW

-1149 RAEEKLIIAG
+1149 RAEEKIIIAG
-1159 SPKGTQW
+1159 SPRGTQW
-1166 IDNEGIVFPWA
+1166 LEEEGIMLPWT
-1177 YDKSAPQLGQMWLE
+1177 YDKTAPQLGQMWLE
-1191 SLRMGSWRREEIES
+1191 SLRMGSWRRGETES
-1205 PWLESSEDESEPELT
+1205 PWLDSSEADSKPVLANGGSRT
-1220 NRGRRKVDPGSL
+1220 IDPGSL
-1232 LEDAYLGSS
+1232 LEDAFLGGT
-1241 GKTGMAIIHH
+1241 GKTGITMIHH
-1251 PDCFLDTNE
+1251 PDCFPETNE
-1260 DSNRIMTPIQRIE
+1260 DGNAIMTPIQRIE
-1273 SMYKTSRGSQTIDSP
+1273 SIDQASRGNQTTDPPEPS
-1288 TLVPPRRESSTRVR
+1288 PPRTESSTRVR
-1302 VKPSKLPSYFEC
+1302 VKPSKLPGYFEC

-1322 RAGVEPDSISVN
+1322 RAGVEPDSMFARSGE
-1334 SRAPRT
+1334 AGTTKP
-1340 SKTVLSVD
+1340 VLSVD
-1348 PATFGNVFHRIV
+1348 PATFGNIFHRII

-1371 KGPSTPLP
+1371 NDPSTALP

-1393 EIHRTVFSELLPADA
+1393 DIHRTVFSELLPPDADA
-1408 DPDKVAEAI
+1408 DKVSEATMT
-1417 SIMAQRVSD
+1417 MAQRVSD
-1426 GKLGEMI
+1426 GRLGEMI
-1433 RGTELDGMRVE
+1433 RGSEFDGMRVE

-1450 PFHVSIPVSFDTVR
+1450 PFHLSMPVSFEAVR
-1464 RSKWTPDGEEN
+1464 RGKWSPDGVEDL
-1475 IVTIDSTTIDMSGVI
+1475 VTIDSTTMDMSGVI

-1498 VNGPPTIRA
+1498 VNGKPTIRA

-1518 LDQSSSGLLEALGDQ
+1518 LDESQSRLLEALGDE
-1533 TIWPACEEEE
+1533 TIGPSCEGEEE
-1543 KILYK
+1543 LLRK
-1548 HRLQMALYHQA
+1548 HRLQMALYHKA

-1564 SDRSNA
+1564 SDRS
-1570 SLPKRQVLPPAILV
+1570 SEGLPSRQVLPPAILV
-1584 GLTGRLV
+1584 GITGRLV
-1591 EYPQVLLD
+1591 EYPQELLE
-1599 EAKED
+1599 EAKAD
-1604 LMETLSR
+1604 LIETLSR
-1611 TAQMSLA
+1611 TARMSLS

-1627 KFQRESDHKCKTC
+1627 KFQRASNQGCKTC
-1640 SFSDKS
+1640 SSSDIA

>member
-1 VQCQDGG
+1 MQRQDGG
-8 LVLIRLNT
+8 VILIRLNT

-27 IVIDAGAG
+27 VVIDAGAG

-60 LPKPA
+60 LPNPA
-65 RPASTGGGMVTAPA
+65 RPSSTGGGVVTAPA
-79 SERIH
+79 SERIN
-84 LEEWNGLLP
+84 LEEWGGLLP

-128 GKHRFDPRVKSQGF
+128 GNHRFDPRVKSQGF

-159 SFLSQLVSPYRGKLG
+159 SFLSQLVFPYRGKLG

-184 ASRAILIETALRTIW
+184 ASRAILVETALRTIW
-199 RLPSARNRI
+199 RLASERNRI
-208 GEAVDAGISAQIAS
+208 GDAVDAGIPAHIAS
-222 EVLSARDRVARHYSG
+222 EVLSARDRVARHYAG

-257 SSRKIMDEIG
+257 SSRKIMDETG
-267 SFDRKKLLLTI
+267 SFDSNKLLSTI
-278 MSSIDKEEIFTQSRR
+278 MSSVDKEEISNQSQR

-310 SPSAAGWSPET
+310 SPSAAGWSSET

-327 ELDRKG
+327 ELDRNG
-333 PPPDE
+333 PPPGE
-338 WGKLCWM
+338 WDKLCWM

-362 MRFFPRTKFPSDSWP
+362 MKFFPRMKLPSDSWP
-377 AGVRSYAEIKDK
+377 AGVRSYSEIKDK
-389 SLKSTYTSTMK
+389 NLKSSHTSTMK

-406 QRIWSDDIGSMM
+406 QRIWSDDLGTMM

-434 EVPLVWVPPSITL
+434 EVPPAWEPPSNAL
-447 PIEIPE
+447 PTEIPE

-466 DAEIQNLSDLHL
+466 EAEIQNLRDLHL

-490 KQREEVHDFDDVQR
+490 KQRDEVHDFDDIQR

-514 PEVCRTFY
+514 PEICRTFY
-522 HPSIQR
+522 HPSVQM
-528 ELDSISSDRPWRD
+528 ELDSISPDSPWRD
-541 DHISRALDEISKLE
+541 DHISRAMDAISKLE
-555 LDTQSAGAWASK
+555 LEPESAGAWASK
-567 LDAIRTDL
+567 LGAIRADL
-575 EGRRHLLEEIRRR
+575 ESRRQLLEEIRRR

-606 LLSRLWGPREARE
+606 LLSRLWGPREVRE
-619 GDPPRPDT
+619 GDPPKPDT

-683 ESHSRDP
+683 EAHSRDP

-695 SSIVTA
+695 SNIATA
-701 SEYLQRGGRDLS
+701 SEYMHRGGRDLS
-713 PWIPFDSTDWD
+713 AWIPFDSTDWD
-724 LPAPSGEE
+724 LPAPSGRE
-732 VRARKEGMVPL
+732 VRARKEGMISL

-752 LLDVMNEWWQDV
+752 LLEVMNEWWEDV

-769 RLISR
+769 RLVSI

-788 EKRHNPGSIEWICPP
+788 EKRKNPGSIEWICPP

-813 DLRTHL
+813 DIRVHL

-842 SLIEGSAVRV
+842 SLIEGSSVRV
-852 RSAENSWIEVE
+852 RSADNSWNAVP
-863 PEAAVRPEEITI
+863 PEDTVRPEEITI

-885 VIIRHLQDLG
+885 VIIRHLHDLG
-895 VPAQVDREGGL
+895 VPTQVDREGGL
-906 LERPAASALE
+906 LERPVAAALE
-916 GLVQLIARP
+916 GLVQLVARP
-925 TSRHNAAWVARSP
+925 RSRHNAAWVIRSP
-938 LFGMTDSQ
+938 LFGMADTQ

-954 ERGED
+954 EKGED
-959 LLSRLLLSCSNDRQ
+959 LLSRLQSNCSNDRQ
-973 RSLVSRWCELA
+973 RSLVSRWREL
-984 SSSSLVQLLEDT
+984 SSSSLVELLEDT
-996 IDRSDLLVAFPDQV
+996 IDRSDLLVAYPDKV

-1017 FVDLIRTLTKEVG
+1017 FVDLIRTLTAEVG
-1030 ADPIVLSDR
+1030 GDCIVLSDR

-1053 STIPPTNAVKVMT
+1053 STTPPTNAVKVMT

-1079 LADLFSSRQTNM
+1079 LADLFSPRQTNM

-1105 FAGHPNPW
+1105 FSGHPNPW

-1149 RAEEKLIIAG
+1149 RAEEKIIIAG
-1159 SPKGTQW
+1159 SPRGTQW
-1166 IDNEGIVFPWA
+1166 LEEEGIMLPWT
-1177 YDKSAPQLGQMWLE
+1177 YDKTAPQLGQMWLE
-1191 SLRMGSWRREEIES
+1191 SLRMGSWRRGETES
-1205 PWLESSEDESEPELT
+1205 PWLDSSEADSKPVLANGGSRT
-1220 NRGRRKVDPGSL
+1220 IDPGSL
-1232 LEDAYLGSS
+1232 LEDAFLGGT
-1241 GKTGMAIIHH
+1241 GKTGITMIHH
-1251 PDCFLDTNE
+1251 PDCFPETNE
-1260 DSNRIMTPIQRIE
+1260 DGNAIMTPIQRIE
-1273 SMYKTSRGSQTIDSP
+1273 SIDQASRGNQTTDPPEPS
-1288 TLVPPRRESSTRVR
+1288 PPRTESSTRVR
-1302 VKPSKLPSYFEC
+1302 VKPSKLPGYFEC

-1322 RAGVEPDSISVN
+1322 RAGVEPDSMFARSGE
-1334 SRAPRT
+1334 AGTTKP
-1340 SKTVLSVD
+1340 VLSVD
-1348 PATFGNVFHRIV
+1348 PATFGNIFHRII

-1371 KGPSTPLP
+1371 NDPSTALP

-1393 EIHRTVFSELLPADA
+1393 DIHRTVFSELLPPDADA
-1408 DPDKVAEAI
+1408 DKVSEATMT
-1417 SIMAQRVSD
+1417 MAQRVSD
-1426 GKLGEMI
+1426 GRLGEMI
-1433 RGTELDGMRVE
+1433 RGSEFDGMRVE

-1450 PFHVSIPVSFDTVR
+1450 PFHLSMPVSFEAVR
-1464 RSKWTPDGEEN
+1464 RGKWSPDGVEDL
-1475 IVTIDSTTIDMSGVI
+1475 VTIDSTTMDMSGVI

-1498 VNGPPTIRA
+1498 VNGKPTIRA

-1518 LDQSSSGLLEALGDQ
+1518 LDESQSRLLEALGDE
-1533 TIWPACEEEE
+1533 TIGPSCEGEEE
-1543 KILYK
+1543 LLRK
-1548 HRLQMALYHQA
+1548 HRLQMALYHKA

-1564 SDRSNA
+1564 SDRS
-1570 SLPKRQVLPPAILV
+1570 SEGLPSRQVLPPAILV
-1584 GLTGRLV
+1584 GITGRLV
-1591 EYPQVLLD
+1591 EYPQELLE
-1599 EAKED
+1599 EAKAD
-1604 LMETLSR
+1604 LIETLSR
-1611 TAQMSLA
+1611 TARMSLA

-1627 KFQRESDHKCKTC
+1627 KFQRASNQGCKTC
-1640 SFSDKS
+1640 SSSDIA

>member
-1 VQCQDGG
+1 MQRQDGG
-8 LVLIRLNT
+8 VILIRLNT

-60 LPKPA
+60 LPNPA
-65 RPASTGGGMVTAPA
+65 RPSSTGGGVVTAPA
-79 SERIH
+79 SERIN
-84 LEEWNGLLP
+84 LEEWGGLLP

-128 GKHRFDPRVKSQGF
+128 GNHRFDPRVKSQGF

-159 SFLSQLVSPYRGKLG
+159 SFLSQLVFPYRGKLG

-184 ASRAILIETALRTIW
+184 ASRAILVETALRTIW
-199 RLPSARNRI
+199 RLASERNRI
-208 GEAVDAGISAQIAS
+208 GDAVDAGIPAHIAS
-222 EVLSARDRVARHYSG
+222 EVLSARDRVARHYAG

-257 SSRKIMDEIG
+257 SSRKIMDETG
-267 SFDRKKLLLTI
+267 SFDSNKLLSTI
-278 MSSIDKEEIFTQSRR
+278 MSSVDKEEISNQSQR

-310 SPSAAGWSPET
+310 SPSAAGWSSET

-327 ELDRKG
+327 ELDRIG
-333 PPPDE
+333 PPPGE
-338 WGKLCWM
+338 WDKLCWM

-362 MRFFPRTKFPSDSWP
+362 MKFFPRMKLPSDSWP
-377 AGVRSYAEIKDK
+377 AGVRSYSEIKDK
-389 SLKSTYTSTMK
+389 NLKSSHTSTMK

-406 QRIWSDDIGSMM
+406 QRIWSDDLGTMM

-434 EVPLVWVPPSITL
+434 EVPPAWEPPSNAL
-447 PIEIPE
+447 PTEIPE

-466 DAEIQNLSDLHL
+466 EAEIQNLRDLHL

-490 KQREEVHDFDDVQR
+490 KQRDEVHDFDDIQR

-514 PEVCRTFY
+514 PEICRTFY
-522 HPSIQR
+522 HPSVQM
-528 ELDSISSDRPWRD
+528 ELDSISPDSPWRD
-541 DHISRALDEISKLE
+541 DHISRAMDAISKLE
-555 LDTQSAGAWASK
+555 LEPESAGAWASK
-567 LDAIRTDL
+567 LGAIRADL
-575 EGRRHLLEEIRRR
+575 ESRRQLLEEIRRR

-606 LLSRLWGPREARE
+606 LLSRLWGPREVRE
-619 GDPPRPDT
+619 GDPPKPDT

-683 ESHSRDP
+683 EAHSRDP

-695 SSIVTA
+695 SNIATA
-701 SEYLQRGGRDLS
+701 SEYMHRGGRDLS
-713 PWIPFDSTDWD
+713 AWIPFDSTDWD
-724 LPAPSGEE
+724 LPAPSGRE
-732 VRARKEGMVPL
+732 VRARKEGMISL

-752 LLDVMNEWWQDV
+752 LLEVMNEWWEDV

-769 RLISR
+769 RLVSI

-788 EKRHNPGSIEWICPP
+788 EKRKNPGSIEWICPP

-813 DLRTHL
+813 DIRVHL

-842 SLIEGSAVRV
+842 SLIEGSPVRV
-852 RSAENSWIEVE
+852 RSADNSWNAVQ
-863 PEAAVRPEEITI
+863 PEDAVRPEEITI

-885 VIIRHLQDLG
+885 VIIRHLHDLG
-895 VPAQVDREGGL
+895 VPTQVDREGGL
-906 LERPAASALE
+906 LERPVAAALE
-916 GLVQLIARP
+916 GLVQLVARP
-925 TSRHNAAWVARSP
+925 GSRHNAAWVIRSP
-938 LFGMTDSQ
+938 LFGMADTQ

-954 ERGED
+954 EKGED
-959 LLSRLLLSCSNDRQ
+959 LLSRLQSNCSNDRQ
-973 RSLVSRWCELA
+973 RSLVSRWREL
-984 SSSSLVQLLEDT
+984 SSSSLVELLEDT
-996 IDRSDLLVAFPDQV
+996 IDRSDLLVAYPDKV

-1017 FVDLIRTLTKEVG
+1017 FVDLIRTLTAEVG
-1030 ADPIVLSDR
+1030 GDCIVLSDR

-1053 STIPPTNAVKVMT
+1053 STTPPTNAVKVMT

-1079 LADLFSSRQTNM
+1079 LADLFSPRQTNM

-1105 FAGHPNPW
+1105 FSGHPNPW

-1149 RAEEKLIIAG
+1149 RAEEKIIIAG
-1159 SPKGTQW
+1159 SPRGTQW
-1166 IDNEGIVFPWA
+1166 LEEEGIMLPWT
-1177 YDKSAPQLGQMWLE
+1177 YDKTAPQLGQMWLE
-1191 SLRMGSWRREEIES
+1191 SLRMGSWRRGETES
-1205 PWLESSEDESEPELT
+1205 PWLDSSEADSKPVLANGGSRT
-1220 NRGRRKVDPGSL
+1220 IDPGSL
-1232 LEDAYLGSS
+1232 LEDAFLGGT
-1241 GKTGMAIIHH
+1241 GKTGITMLHH
-1251 PDCFLDTNE
+1251 PDCFPETNE
-1260 DSNRIMTPIQRIE
+1260 DGNAIMTPIQRIE
-1273 SMYKTSRGSQTIDSP
+1273 SIDQASRGNQTTD
-1288 TLVPPRRESSTRVR
+1288 PPEPSFPRTESSTRVR
-1302 VKPSKLPSYFEC
+1302 VKPSKLPGYFEC

-1322 RAGVEPDSISVN
+1322 RAGVEPDSMVARSGE
-1334 SRAPRT
+1334 AGTTKP
-1340 SKTVLSVD
+1340 VLSVD
-1348 PATFGNVFHRIV
+1348 PATFGNIFHRII

-1371 KGPSTPLP
+1371 NDPSTALP

-1393 EIHRTVFSELLPADA
+1393 DIHRTVFSELLPPDADA
-1408 DPDKVAEAI
+1408 DKVSEATMT
-1417 SIMAQRVSD
+1417 MAQRVSD
-1426 GKLGEMI
+1426 GRLGEMI
-1433 RGTELDGMRVE
+1433 RGSEFDGMRVE

-1450 PFHVSIPVSFDTVR
+1450 PFHLSMPVSFEAVR
-1464 RSKWTPDGEEN
+1464 RGKWSPDGVEDL
-1475 IVTIDSTTIDMSGVI
+1475 VTTDSTTMDMSGVI

-1498 VNGPPTIRA
+1498 VNGKSTIRA

-1518 LDQSSSGLLEALGDQ
+1518 LDESQSRLLEALGDE
-1533 TIWPACEEEE
+1533 TIGPSCEGEEE
-1543 KILYK
+1543 LLRK
-1548 HRLQMALYHQA
+1548 HRLQMALYHKA

-1564 SDRSNA
+1564 SDRS
-1570 SLPKRQVLPPAILV
+1570 SEGLPSRQVLPPAILV
-1584 GLTGRLV
+1584 GITGRLV
-1591 EYPQVLLD
+1591 EYPQELLE
-1599 EAKED
+1599 EAKAD
-1604 LMETLSR
+1604 LIETLSR
-1611 TAQMSLA
+1611 TARMSLA

-1627 KFQRESDHKCKTC
+1627 KFQRASNQGCKTC
-1640 SFSDKS
+1640 SSSDIA

>member
-1 VQCQDGG
+1 
-8 LVLIRLNT
+8 
-16 AQRLALNLDSH
+16 
-27 IVIDAGAG
+27 
-35 TGKTSTIVDRV
+35 
-46 IEHYLATDQRATRL
+46 
-60 LPKPA
+60 
-65 RPASTGGGMVTAPA
+65 MVTAPA
-79 SERIH
+79 SERIN
-84 LEEWNGLLP
+84 LEEWDGLLP
-93 GEVVLLTFTNR
+93 SEVVLLTFTNR

-174 DALSRENVSD
+174 DSLSHENVSD

-199 RLPSARNRI
+199 RLASETSRI
-208 GEAVDAGISAQIAS
+208 GEAVDAGIPAHLAS

-257 SSRKIMDEIG
+257 SSRKIMDENG
-267 SFDRKKLLLTI
+267 SFNRKKLLRTI
-278 MSSIDKEEIFTQSRR
+278 MSSADKEAISVQSQR

-305 KESLQ
+305 KESLHA
-310 SPSAAGWSPET
+310 PSAVGWSSET

-327 ELDRKG
+327 ELVRNG
-333 PPPDE
+333 PPLGE
-338 WGKLCWM
+338 WDKLCWM

-351 IVSPSTLMGKE
+351 IVTPSTLMGKE
-362 MRFFPRTKFPSDSWP
+362 MKFFPRTKLPSDSWP

-389 SLKSTYTSTMK
+389 NLKSTYTSKMK

-406 QRIWSDDIGSMM
+406 QRIWSDDVGSMT

-434 EVPLVWVPPSITL
+434 QVPLGWEPPSKAL
-447 PIEIPE
+447 PLEIPE

-466 DAEIQNLSDLHL
+466 QAEIQNLRDLHL

-483 QGVMKNL
+483 QEVMKNL

-522 HPSIQR
+522 HPSVQR
-528 ELDSISSDRPWRD
+528 ELDSINPDSPWRD
-541 DHISRALDEISKLE
+541 DHISRALDELSKLE
-555 LDTQSAGAWASK
+555 LDTESAGAWASK
-567 LDAIRTDL
+567 LGAIRTDL
-575 EGRRHLLEEIRRR
+575 EIRRRLLEEIRRR

-606 LLSRLWGPREARE
+606 LLSRLWGPRETRE
-619 GDPPRPDT
+619 GDPPKPDT

-656 FAKSLR
+656 FARSLR
-662 SINVHEFSSV
+662 SINVHELSSI

-683 ESHSRDP
+683 ESYSRDP

-695 SSIVTA
+695 SSIATA
-701 SEYLQRGGRDLS
+701 SEYMHRGGRDLS
-713 PWIPFDSTDWD
+713 SWIPFDSTDWD
-724 LPAPSGEE
+724 LPAPSAEE
-732 VRARKEGMVPL
+732 VLARKEGMVPL

-774 GEFYASSQTLHSFP
+774 GGFYASSQTLHSFP
-788 EKRHNPGSIEWICPP
+788 EKRKKPGSVEWICPP
-803 DSDGSTDPAT
+803 ESDGSTDPTT

-819 DPFGPGSLDRL
+819 DPFGPGSLNRL

-842 SLIEGSAVRV
+842 SLIEGSPVKV
-852 RSAENSWIEVE
+852 RSADNSWSETP
-863 PEAAVRPEEITI
+863 PETAVRPEDITI

-885 VIIRHLQDLG
+885 IIIRHLQDLG

-906 LERPAASALE
+906 LERPTAAALE
-916 GLVQLIARP
+916 GLVQLVARP

-938 LFGMTDSQ
+938 LFGMNDSQ
-946 LHDFLSNS
+946 LHEFLSNS
-954 ERGED
+954 KRGSH
-959 LLSRLLLSCSNDRQ
+959 LLSGLLSNCSNKRQ
-973 RSLVSRWCELA
+973 ESLVSRWCELA
-984 SSSSLVQLLEDT
+984 SSSSLIELLEDT
-996 IDRSDLLVAFPDQV
+996 IDRSDLLVAYPDQA

-1017 FVDLIRTLTKEVG
+1017 FVDLIRTLTSEVG
-1030 ADPIVLSDR
+1030 GDPIVLSDR
-1039 LRDLRESSS
+1039 LRDLRESNS

-1053 STIPPTNAVKVMT
+1053 SKTSSTNAVKVMT

-1079 LADLFSSRQTNM
+1079 LADLFSPRQTNM
-1091 RNEQNSRLIVSPEM
+1091 RNEQNNRLIVSPEM

-1159 SPKGTQW
+1159 SPRGAQW
-1166 IDNEGIVFPWA
+1166 VDDQGIVFPWK
-1177 YDKSAPQLGQMWLE
+1177 YDKYAPQLGQMWLE
-1191 SLRMGSWRREEIES
+1191 SLRIGSWRREELES
-1205 PWLESSEDESEPELT
+1205 PWLELSEDGLEPVLT
-1220 NRGRRKVDPGSL
+1220 NIGSMTLDPGSL
-1232 LEDAYLGSS
+1232 LEDAYLGGN
-1241 GKTGMAIIHH
+1241 GKAGMTIIHH
-1251 PDCFLDTNE
+1251 PDCFSETKEDGNE
-1260 DSNRIMTPIQRIE
+1260 IMTPIQRIE
-1273 SMYKTSRGSQTIDSP
+1273 SMDQASRGNQTLDPP
-1288 TLVPPRRESSTRVR
+1288 TPPSPRRESSTRVR

-1322 RAGVEPDSISVN
+1322 RAGVEPDPTISNVGEPGTTK
-1334 SRAPRT
+1334 S
-1340 SKTVLSVD
+1340 VLSVD
-1348 PATFGNVFHRIV
+1348 AATFGNVFHRII

-1371 KGPSTPLP
+1371 NGPSTPLP
-1379 SSWTTKTEDRITDE
+1379 SSWTTKTEDRITDG

-1408 DPDKVAEAI
+1408 DAEKVAEAI
-1417 SIMAQRVSD
+1417 SIMAQRVSN
-1426 GKLGEMI
+1426 GKIGEMI
-1433 RGTELDGMRVE
+1433 RGTELNGMRVE

-1450 PFHVSIPVSFDTVR
+1450 PFHVSIPVSFDAVSR
-1464 RSKWTPDGEEN
+1464 GKWSPDGEETL
-1475 IVTIDSTTIDMSGVI
+1475 VTIDSTTIDMSGVI

-1498 VNGPPTIRA
+1498 VNGLPTIRA
-1507 IDLKTTDAHCL
+1507 IDLKTSDAHCL
-1518 LDQSSSGLLEALGDQ
+1518 LDQSHSGLLDSLGDE
-1533 TIWPACEEEE
+1533 TTGPSCEEEVE
-1543 KILYK
+1543 LLRK

-1564 SDRSNA
+1564 SDRSNEG
-1570 SLPKRQVLPPAILV
+1570 LPIRQVLPPAILV
-1584 GLTGRLV
+1584 GVTGRLV
-1591 EYPQVLLD
+1591 EYPKELLE

-1611 TAQMSLA
+1611 TARISLA
-1618 SDFPISEIE
+1618 SNFPLSEIQ
-1627 KFQRESDHKCKTC
+1627 KFQRVPNQNCKIC
-1640 SFSDKS
+1640 LPSNKP

>member
-1 VQCQDGG
+1 MQRQDGG
-8 LVLIRLNT
+8 IILIRLNT

-65 RPASTGGGMVTAPA
+65 RPSSTGGGMVTAPA
-79 SERIH
+79 LERIN
-84 LEEWNGLLP
+84 LEEWDGMLP

-128 GKHRFDPRVKSQGF
+128 GNHRFDPRVKSQGF
-142 VEQLLTLLEDAP
+142 IEQLLTLLEDSP

-184 ASRAILIETALRTIW
+184 ASRAILVETALRTIW
-199 RLPSARNRI
+199 RLASERNRI
-208 GEAVDAGISAQIAS
+208 GDAVDAGIPAHIAS
-222 EVLSARDRVARHYSG
+222 EVLSARDRVARHYAG

-257 SSRKIMDEIG
+257 SSRKIMDETG
-267 SFDRKKLLLTI
+267 SFDSNKLLSTI
-278 MSSIDKEEIFTQSRR
+278 MSSVDKEEISNQSQR
-293 LHSIVSDICETI
+293 LHSIVSDICEII

-310 SPSAAGWSPET
+310 SPSAAGWSSET

-327 ELDRKG
+327 ELDRNG
-333 PPPDE
+333 PPPGE
-338 WGKLCWM
+338 WDKLCWM

-362 MRFFPRTKFPSDSWP
+362 MKFLPRMKFPSDSWP

-389 SLKSTYTSTMK
+389 TLKNTYTSTMK

-406 QRIWSDDIGSMM
+406 QRIWSDDLGSMM

-427 LDESKPP
+427 LDESTPP
-434 EVPLVWVPPSITL
+434 EVPHDWERPSQAL
-447 PIEIPE
+447 PLEIPE
-453 RLDNPKKNHHFSL
+453 RLENPKKNRHFSL
-466 DAEIQNLSDLHL
+466 DAEIQNLRDLHL

-490 KQREEVHDFDDVQR
+490 KQRDEVHDFDDIQR

-522 HPSIQR
+522 HPSIQG
-528 ELDSISSDRPWRD
+528 ELDSISPDSPWRD
-541 DHISRALDEISKLE
+541 EHISRALDVLSKLE
-555 LDTQSAGAWASK
+555 LDPESAGAWSSK
-567 LDAIRTDL
+567 LGAIRTDL
-575 EGRRHLLEEIRRR
+575 ESRRQLLEEIRRR

-606 LLSRLWGPREARE
+606 LLSRLWGPRQARE
-619 GDPPRPDT
+619 GDPPKPDT

-662 SINVHEFSSV
+662 SINVHEFSSI
-672 PELTRKPTLRK
+672 PELTRKPALRK

-695 SSIVTA
+695 SNIATA
-701 SEYLQRGGRDLS
+701 SEYMHRGGRDLS
-713 PWIPFDSTDWD
+713 AWIPFDSTDWD
-724 LPAPSGEE
+724 LPVLSGRE
-732 VRARKEGMVPL
+732 VKARKQGMISL

-752 LLDVMNEWWQDV
+752 LLDVMNEWWEDV
-764 FSDRH
+764 FSNRH
-769 RLISR
+769 KLVSR

-813 DLRTHL
+813 DLRVHL

-842 SLIEGSAVRV
+842 SLIEGSPVRV
-852 RSAENSWIEVE
+852 RSADNSWNSVQ
-863 PEAAVRPEEITI
+863 PEDAVRPEEITI

-885 VIIRHLQDLG
+885 VIIRHLHDLG
-895 VPAQVDREGGL
+895 VPTQVDREGGL
-906 LERPAASALE
+906 LERPAAAALE
-916 GLVQLIARP
+916 GLVQLVARP
-925 TSRHNAAWVARSP
+925 GSRHNAAWVARSP
-938 LFGMTDSQ
+938 LFGMTDTQ

-954 ERGED
+954 EKGED
-959 LLSRLLLSCSNDRQ
+959 LLSGLESNCSNDRQ
-973 RSLVSRWCELA
+973 RSLVSRWREL
-984 SSSSLVQLLEDT
+984 SSSSLVELLEDT
-996 IDRSDLLVAFPDQV
+996 IDRSDLLIAYPDQV

-1017 FVDLIRTLTKEVG
+1017 FVDLIRTLTAEVG
-1030 ADPIVLSDR
+1030 GDPIVLSDR

-1066 IHSSKGLEAKVVI
+1066 IHSSKGLEAKIVI
-1079 LADLFSSRQTNM
+1079 LADLFSPRQTNM

-1105 FAGHPNPW
+1105 FSGHPNPW

-1125 EHVSLLHRA
+1125 EHVTLLHRA

-1149 RAEEKLIIAG
+1149 RAEEKIIIAG
-1159 SPKGTQW
+1159 SPRGTQW
-1166 IDNEGIVFPWA
+1166 LEDEGIVLPWT
-1177 YDKSAPQLGQMWLE
+1177 YDKTAPQLGQMWLE
-1191 SLRMGSWRREEIES
+1191 SLRMGSWRREELES
-1205 PWLESSEDESEPELT
+1205 PWLDSSESDSEPVLANGGSRT
-1220 NRGRRKVDPGSL
+1220 IDPSSL
-1232 LEDAYLGSS
+1232 LEDAFLGGS
-1241 GKTGMAIIHH
+1241 GKTGITILHH
-1251 PDCFLDTNE
+1251 PDCFPETNE
-1260 DSNRIMTPIQRIE
+1260 YGNLIMTPIQRVE
-1273 SMYKTSRGSQTIDSP
+1273 SIDQASRGNQTIDPPTP
-1288 TLVPPRRESSTRVR
+1288 TLPRVESSTRVR
-1302 VKPSKLPSYFEC
+1302 VKPSKLSGYFEC

-1322 RAGVEPDSISVN
+1322 RAGVEPDSMFARSGE
-1334 SRAPRT
+1334 AGTTKP
-1340 SKTVLSVD
+1340 VLSVD
-1348 PATFGNVFHRIV
+1348 PATFGNIFHRII

-1371 KGPSTPLP
+1371 NDPSTALP

-1393 EIHRTVFSELLPADA
+1393 DIHRTVFSELLPADA
-1408 DPDKVAEAI
+1408 DADKVSEATT
-1417 SIMAQRVSD
+1417 IMAQRVSD
-1426 GKLGEMI
+1426 GRLGEMI
-1433 RGTELDGMRVE
+1433 RGSEFDGMRVE

-1450 PFHVSIPVSFDTVR
+1450 PFHLSMPVSFEAVR
-1464 RSKWTPDGEEN
+1464 RGKWSPDGVEDL
-1475 IVTIDSTTIDMSGVI
+1475 VTIDSTTMDMSGVI

-1498 VNGPPTIRA
+1498 VNGKPTIRA

-1518 LDQSSSGLLEALGDQ
+1518 LDESQSGLLEALGDE
-1533 TIWPACEEEE
+1533 TTGPACEREEQ
-1543 KILYK
+1543 LLRK
-1548 HRLQMALYHQA
+1548 HRLQMALYHKA

-1564 SDRSNA
+1564 SDRSREG
-1570 SLPKRQVLPPAILV
+1570 LPSRQVLPPAILV
-1584 GLTGRLV
+1584 GVTGRLV
-1591 EYPQVLLD
+1591 EYPQALLE
-1599 EAKED
+1599 EAKSD
-1604 LMETLSR
+1604 LIETLSR
-1611 TAQMSLA
+1611 TARMSLA

-1627 KFQRESDHKCKTC
+1627 KFQGAPNQGCKTC
-1640 SFSDKS
+1640 SSTDIT

>member
-1 VQCQDGG
+1 MQRQDGG
-8 LVLIRLNT
+8 VILIRLNT

-27 IVIDAGAG
+27 VVIDAGAG

-60 LPKPA
+60 LPNPA
-65 RPASTGGGMVTAPA
+65 RPSSTGGGVVTAPA
-79 SERIH
+79 SERIN
-84 LEEWNGLLP
+84 LEEWGGLLP

-128 GKHRFDPRVKSQGF
+128 GNHRFDPRVKSQGF

-159 SFLSQLVSPYRGKLG
+159 SFLSQLVFPYRGKLG

-184 ASRAILIETALRTIW
+184 ASRAILVETALRTIW
-199 RLPSARNRI
+199 RLASERNRI
-208 GEAVDAGISAQIAS
+208 GDAVDAGIPAHIAS
-222 EVLSARDRVARHYSG
+222 EVLSARDRVARHYAG

-257 SSRKIMDEIG
+257 SSRKIMDETG
-267 SFDRKKLLLTI
+267 SFDSNKLLSTI
-278 MSSIDKEEIFTQSRR
+278 MSSVDKEEISNQSQR

-310 SPSAAGWSPET
+310 SPSAAGWSSET

-327 ELDRKG
+327 ELDRIG
-333 PPPDE
+333 PPPGE
-338 WGKLCWM
+338 WDKLCWM

-362 MRFFPRTKFPSDSWP
+362 MKFFPRMKLPSDSWP
-377 AGVRSYAEIKDK
+377 AGVRSYSEIKDK
-389 SLKSTYTSTMK
+389 NLKSSHTSTMK

-406 QRIWSDDIGSMM
+406 QRIWSDDLGTMM

-434 EVPLVWVPPSITL
+434 EVPPAWEPPSNAL
-447 PIEIPE
+447 PTEIPE

-466 DAEIQNLSDLHL
+466 EAEIQNLRDLHL

-490 KQREEVHDFDDVQR
+490 KQRDEVHDFDDIQR

-514 PEVCRTFY
+514 PEICRTFY
-522 HPSIQR
+522 HPSVQM
-528 ELDSISSDRPWRD
+528 ELDSISPDSPWRD
-541 DHISRALDEISKLE
+541 DHISRAMDAISKLE
-555 LDTQSAGAWASK
+555 LEPESAGAWASK
-567 LDAIRTDL
+567 LGAIRADL
-575 EGRRHLLEEIRRR
+575 ESRRQLLEEIRRR

-606 LLSRLWGPREARE
+606 LLSRLWGPREVRE
-619 GDPPRPDT
+619 GDPPKPDT

-683 ESHSRDP
+683 EAHSRDP

-695 SSIVTA
+695 SNIATA
-701 SEYLQRGGRDLS
+701 SEYMHRGGRDLS
-713 PWIPFDSTDWD
+713 AWIPFDSTDWD
-724 LPAPSGEE
+724 LPAPSGRE
-732 VRARKEGMVPL
+732 VRARKEGMISL

-752 LLDVMNEWWQDV
+752 LLEVMNEWWEDV

-769 RLISR
+769 RLVSI

-788 EKRHNPGSIEWICPP
+788 EKRKNPGSIEWICPP

-813 DLRTHL
+813 DIRVHL

-842 SLIEGSAVRV
+842 SLIEGSSVRV
-852 RSAENSWIEVE
+852 RSADNSWNAVP
-863 PEAAVRPEEITI
+863 PEDTVRPEEITI

-885 VIIRHLQDLG
+885 VIIRHLHDLG
-895 VPAQVDREGGL
+895 VPTQVDREGGL
-906 LERPAASALE
+906 LERPVAAALE
-916 GLVQLIARP
+916 GLVQLVARP
-925 TSRHNAAWVARSP
+925 RSRHNAAWVIRSP
-938 LFGMTDSQ
+938 LFGMADTQ

-954 ERGED
+954 EKGED
-959 LLSRLLLSCSNDRQ
+959 LLSRLQSNCSNDRQ
-973 RSLVSRWCELA
+973 RSLVSRWREL
-984 SSSSLVQLLEDT
+984 SSSSLVELLEDT
-996 IDRSDLLVAFPDQV
+996 IDRSDLLVAYPDKV

-1017 FVDLIRTLTKEVG
+1017 FVDLIRTLTAEVG
-1030 ADPIVLSDR
+1030 GDCIVLSDR

-1053 STIPPTNAVKVMT
+1053 STTPPTNAVKVMT

-1079 LADLFSSRQTNM
+1079 LADLFSPRQTNM

-1149 RAEEKLIIAG
+1149 RAEEKIIIAG
-1159 SPKGTQW
+1159 SPRGTQW
-1166 IDNEGIVFPWA
+1166 LEEEGIMLPWT
-1177 YDKSAPQLGQMWLE
+1177 YDKTAPQLGQMWLE
-1191 SLRMGSWRREEIES
+1191 SLRMGSWRRGETES
-1205 PWLESSEDESEPELT
+1205 PWLDSSEADSKPVLANGGSRT
-1220 NRGRRKVDPGSL
+1220 IDPGSL
-1232 LEDAYLGSS
+1232 LEDAFLGGT
-1241 GKTGMAIIHH
+1241 GKTGITMIHH
-1251 PDCFLDTNE
+1251 PDCFPETNE
-1260 DSNRIMTPIQRIE
+1260 DGNAIMTPIQRIE
-1273 SMYKTSRGSQTIDSP
+1273 SIDQASRGNQTTDPPEPS
-1288 TLVPPRRESSTRVR
+1288 PPRTESSTRVR
-1302 VKPSKLPSYFEC
+1302 VKPSKLPGYFEC

-1322 RAGVEPDSISVN
+1322 RAGVEPDSMFARSGE
-1334 SRAPRT
+1334 AGTTKP
-1340 SKTVLSVD
+1340 VLSVD
-1348 PATFGNVFHRIV
+1348 PATFGNIFHRII

-1371 KGPSTPLP
+1371 NDPSTALP

-1393 EIHRTVFSELLPADA
+1393 DIHRTVFSELLPPDADA
-1408 DPDKVAEAI
+1408 DKVSEATMT
-1417 SIMAQRVSD
+1417 MAQRVSD
-1426 GKLGEMI
+1426 GRLGEMI
-1433 RGTELDGMRVE
+1433 RGSEFDGMRVE

-1450 PFHVSIPVSFDTVR
+1450 PFHLSMPVSFEAVR
-1464 RSKWTPDGEEN
+1464 RGKWSPDGVEDL
-1475 IVTIDSTTIDMSGVI
+1475 VTIDSTTMDMSGVI

-1498 VNGPPTIRA
+1498 VNGKPTIRA

-1518 LDQSSSGLLEALGDQ
+1518 LDESQSRLLEALGDE
-1533 TIWPACEEEE
+1533 TIGPSCEGEEE
-1543 KILYK
+1543 LLRK
-1548 HRLQMALYHQA
+1548 HRLQMALYHKA

-1564 SDRSNA
+1564 SDRS
-1570 SLPKRQVLPPAILV
+1570 SEGLPSRQVLPPAILV
-1584 GLTGRLV
+1584 GITGRLV
-1591 EYPQVLLD
+1591 EYPQELLE
-1599 EAKED
+1599 EAKAD
-1604 LMETLSR
+1604 LIETLSR
-1611 TAQMSLA
+1611 TARMSLA

-1627 KFQRESDHKCKTC
+1627 KFQRASNQGCKTC
-1640 SFSDKS
+1640 SSSDIA

>member
-1 VQCQDGG
+1 MQRQDGG
-8 LVLIRLNT
+8 VILIRLNT

-65 RPASTGGGMVTAPA
+65 RPSSTGGGMVTAPA
-79 SERIH
+79 SERIN
-84 LEEWNGLLP
+84 LEEWEGLLP

-128 GKHRFDPRVKSQGF
+128 GNHRFDPRVKSQGF

-184 ASRAILIETALRTIW
+184 ASRAILVETALRTIW
-199 RLPSARNRI
+199 RLASERNRI
-208 GEAVDAGISAQIAS
+208 GDAVDAGIPPHIAS
-222 EVLSARDRVARHYSG
+222 EVLAARDRVARHYAG

-257 SSRKIMDEIG
+257 SSRKIMDETG
-267 SFDRKKLLLTI
+267 SFDKKKLLSTI
-278 MSSIDKEEIFTQSRR
+278 MSSVEKEEISDQSQR
-293 LHSIVSDICETI
+293 LHSIVSEICETI
-305 KESLQ
+305 KGTLQ
-310 SPSAAGWSPET
+310 SPSAAGWSSET

-327 ELDRKG
+327 ELDRNG
-333 PPPDE
+333 PPPGE
-338 WGKLCWM
+338 WDKLCWM

-362 MRFFPRTKFPSDSWP
+362 MKFFPRMKLPSDSWP
-377 AGVRSYAEIKDK
+377 AGVRSYSEIKDK
-389 SLKSTYTSTMK
+389 NLKSSYTSTMK

-406 QRIWSDDIGSMM
+406 QRIWSDDLGTMM

-434 EVPLVWVPPSITL
+434 EVPPAWEPPSNAL
-447 PIEIPE
+447 PTEIPE

-466 DAEIQNLSDLHL
+466 EAEIQNLRDLHL

-490 KQREEVHDFDDVQR
+490 KQRDEVHDFDDIQR

-514 PEVCRTFY
+514 PEICRTFY
-522 HPSIQR
+522 HPSVQM
-528 ELDSISSDRPWRD
+528 ELDSISQDSPWRD
-541 DHISRALDEISKLE
+541 DHISRAMDAISKLE
-555 LDTQSAGAWASK
+555 LEPESAGAWASK
-567 LDAIRTDL
+567 LGAIRADL
-575 EGRRHLLEEIRRR
+575 ESRRQLLEEIRRR

-606 LLSRLWGPREARE
+606 LLSRLWGPREVRE
-619 GDPPRPDT
+619 GDPAKPDT

-683 ESHSRDP
+683 ETHSRDP

-695 SSIVTA
+695 SNIATA
-701 SEYLQRGGRDLS
+701 SEYMHRGGRDLS
-713 PWIPFDSTDWD
+713 AWIPFDSTDWD
-724 LPAPSGEE
+724 LPAPSGRE
-732 VRARKEGMVPL
+732 VRARKEGMIPL

-752 LLDVMNEWWQDV
+752 LLEVMNEWWEDV

-769 RLISR
+769 RLVSI

-788 EKRHNPGSIEWICPP
+788 EKRKNPGSIEWICPP

-813 DLRTHL
+813 DLRVHL

-842 SLIEGSAVRV
+842 SLIEGSPLRV
-852 RSAENSWIEVE
+852 RSADNSWNEVE
-863 PEAAVRPEEITI
+863 PEDAVRPEEITI

-885 VIIRHLQDLG
+885 VIIRHLHDLG
-895 VPAQVDREGGL
+895 VPTQVDREGGL
-906 LERPAASALE
+906 LERPAAAALE
-916 GLVQLIARP
+916 GLVQLVARP
-925 TSRHNAAWVARSP
+925 GSRHNAAWVARSP
-938 LFGMTDSQ
+938 LFGMTDTQ

-954 ERGED
+954 EKGED
-959 LLSRLLLSCSNDRQ
+959 LLSGLLSNCSNDRQ
-973 RSLVSRWCELA
+973 RSLVSRWREL
-984 SSSSLVQLLEDT
+984 SSSGLVELLEDT
-996 IDRSDLLVAFPDQV
+996 IDRSDLLVAYPDQV

-1017 FVDLIRTLTKEVG
+1017 FVDLIRTLTTEVG
-1030 ADPIVLSDR
+1030 GDPIVLSDR

-1053 STIPPTNAVKVMT
+1053 STTPPTNAVKVMT

-1079 LADLFSSRQTNM
+1079 LADLFSPRQTNM

-1105 FAGHPNPW
+1105 FSGHPNPW

-1149 RAEEKLIIAG
+1149 RAEEKIIIVG
-1159 SPKGTQW
+1159 SPRGTQW
-1166 IDNEGIVFPWA
+1166 LEDEGIVLPWT
-1177 YDKSAPQLGQMWLE
+1177 YDKTAPQLGQMWLE
-1191 SLRMGSWRREEIES
+1191 SLRMGSWRRGETES
-1205 PWLESSEDESEPELT
+1205 PWLDSSEADSEPVLSNGGSRT
-1220 NRGRRKVDPGSL
+1220 IDPGSL
-1232 LEDAYLGSS
+1232 LEDAFLGGT
-1241 GKTGMAIIHH
+1241 GKTGITMLHH
-1251 PDCFLDTNE
+1251 PDCFPETNE
-1260 DSNRIMTPIQRIE
+1260 DGNAIMTPIQRVE
-1273 SMYKTSRGSQTIDSP
+1273 SIDQASRGNQTTDPPEPPSP
-1288 TLVPPRRESSTRVR
+1288 RIESSTRVR
-1302 VKPSKLPSYFEC
+1302 VKPSKLPGYFEC

-1322 RAGVEPDSISVN
+1322 RAGVEPDSMFARSGE
-1334 SRAPRT
+1334 AGTTKP
-1340 SKTVLSVD
+1340 VLSVD
-1348 PATFGNVFHRIV
+1348 PATFGNVFHRII

-1371 KGPSTPLP
+1371 NGPSTALP

-1393 EIHRTVFSELLPADA
+1393 DIHRTVFSELLPPDADA
-1408 DPDKVAEAI
+1408 DKVSEATAK
-1417 SIMAQRVSD
+1417 MAQRVSD
-1426 GKLGEMI
+1426 GRMGEMI
-1433 RGTELDGMRVE
+1433 RGTEFDGMRVE

-1450 PFHVSIPVSFDTVR
+1450 PFHLSMPVSFEAVR
-1464 RSKWTPDGEEN
+1464 RGKWSPEGVEDL
-1475 IVTIDSTTIDMSGVI
+1475 VTIDSTTIDMSGVI

-1498 VNGPPTIRA
+1498 VNGKPTIRA

-1518 LDQSSSGLLEALGDQ
+1518 LDESQSGLLEALGVE
-1533 TIWPACEEEE
+1533 TTGPACEAEEE
-1543 KILYK
+1543 LLRK

-1564 SDRSNA
+1564 SDRS
-1570 SLPKRQVLPPAILV
+1570 SEGLPSRQVLPPAILV
-1584 GLTGRLV
+1584 GVTGRLV
-1591 EYPQVLLD
+1591 EYPQALLE
-1599 EAKED
+1599 EAKAD
-1604 LMETLSR
+1604 LIETLSR
-1611 TAQMSLA
+1611 TARMSLA

-1627 KFQRESDHKCKTC
+1627 KFQGASNQGCKTC
-1640 SFSDKS
+1640 SSSDIAH
-1646 Q
+1646 

>member
-1 VQCQDGG
+1 MQRQDGG
-8 LVLIRLNT
+8 IILIRLNT

-65 RPASTGGGMVTAPA
+65 RPSSTGGGMVTAPA
-79 SERIH
+79 LERIN
-84 LEEWNGLLP
+84 LEEWDGMLP

-128 GKHRFDPRVKSQGF
+128 GNHRFDPRVKSQGF
-142 VEQLLTLLEDAP
+142 IEQLLTLLEDSP

-199 RLPSARNRI
+199 RLASERNRI
-208 GEAVDAGISAQIAS
+208 GDAVDAGIPAHIAS
-222 EVLSARDRVARHYSG
+222 EVLSARDRVARHYAG

-257 SSRKIMDEIG
+257 SSRKIMDETG
-267 SFDRKKLLLTI
+267 SFDSNKLLSTI
-278 MSSIDKEEIFTQSRR
+278 MSSVDKEEISNQSQR

-310 SPSAAGWSPET
+310 SPSAAGWSSET

-327 ELDRKG
+327 ELDRIG
-333 PPPDE
+333 PPPGE
-338 WGKLCWM
+338 WDKLCWM

-362 MRFFPRTKFPSDSWP
+362 MKFFPRMKLPSDSWP
-377 AGVRSYAEIKDK
+377 AGVRSYSEIKDK
-389 SLKSTYTSTMK
+389 NLKSSHTSTMK

-406 QRIWSDDIGSMM
+406 QRIWSDDLGTMM

-434 EVPLVWVPPSITL
+434 EVPPAWEPPSNAL
-447 PIEIPE
+447 PTEIPE

-466 DAEIQNLSDLHL
+466 EAEIQNLRDLHL

-490 KQREEVHDFDDVQR
+490 KQRDEVHDFDDIQR

-514 PEVCRTFY
+514 PEICRTFY
-522 HPSIQR
+522 HPSVQM
-528 ELDSISSDRPWRD
+528 ELDSISPDSPWRD
-541 DHISRALDEISKLE
+541 DHISRAMDAISKLE
-555 LDTQSAGAWASK
+555 LEPESAGAWASK
-567 LDAIRTDL
+567 LGAIRADL
-575 EGRRHLLEEIRRR
+575 ESRRQLLEEIRRR

-606 LLSRLWGPREARE
+606 LLSRLWGPREVRE
-619 GDPPRPDT
+619 GDPPKPDT

-662 SINVHEFSSV
+662 SINVHEFSSI
-672 PELTRKPTLRK
+672 PELTRKPALRK

-695 SSIVTA
+695 SNIATA
-701 SEYLQRGGRDLS
+701 SEYMHRGGRDLS
-713 PWIPFDSTDWD
+713 AWIPFDSTDWD
-724 LPAPSGEE
+724 LPVLSGRE
-732 VRARKEGMVPL
+732 VKARKQGMISL

-752 LLDVMNEWWQDV
+752 LLDVMNEWWEDV
-764 FSDRH
+764 FSNRH
-769 RLISR
+769 KLVSR

-813 DLRTHL
+813 DLRVHL

-842 SLIEGSAVRV
+842 SLIEGSPVRV
-852 RSAENSWIEVE
+852 RSADNSWNSVQ
-863 PEAAVRPEEITI
+863 PEDAVRPEEITI

-885 VIIRHLQDLG
+885 VIIRHLHDLG
-895 VPAQVDREGGL
+895 VPTQVDREGGL
-906 LERPAASALE
+906 LERPAAAALE
-916 GLVQLIARP
+916 GLVQLVARP
-925 TSRHNAAWVARSP
+925 GSRHNAAWVARSP
-938 LFGMTDSQ
+938 LFGMTDTQ

-954 ERGED
+954 EKGED
-959 LLSRLLLSCSNDRQ
+959 LLSGLESNCSNDRQ
-973 RSLVSRWCELA
+973 RSLVSRWREL
-984 SSSSLVQLLEDT
+984 SSSSLVELLEDT
-996 IDRSDLLVAFPDQV
+996 IDRSDLLIAYPDQV

-1017 FVDLIRTLTKEVG
+1017 FVDLIRTLTAEVG
-1030 ADPIVLSDR
+1030 GDPIVLSDR

-1066 IHSSKGLEAKVVI
+1066 IHSSKGLEAKIVI
-1079 LADLFSSRQTNM
+1079 LADLFSPRQTNM

-1105 FAGHPNPW
+1105 FSGHPNPW

-1125 EHVSLLHRA
+1125 EHVTLLHRA

-1149 RAEEKLIIAG
+1149 RAEEKIIIAG
-1159 SPKGTQW
+1159 SPRGTQW
-1166 IDNEGIVFPWA
+1166 LEDEGIVLPWT
-1177 YDKSAPQLGQMWLE
+1177 YDKTAPQLGQMWLE
-1191 SLRMGSWRREEIES
+1191 SLRMGSWRREELES
-1205 PWLESSEDESEPELT
+1205 PWLDSSESDSEPVLANGGSRT
-1220 NRGRRKVDPGSL
+1220 IDPSSL
-1232 LEDAYLGSS
+1232 LEDAFLGGS
-1241 GKTGMAIIHH
+1241 GKTGITILHH
-1251 PDCFLDTNE
+1251 PDCFPETNE
-1260 DSNRIMTPIQRIE
+1260 YGNLIMTPIQRVE
-1273 SMYKTSRGSQTIDSP
+1273 SIDQASRGNQTTDPPTP
-1288 TLVPPRRESSTRVR
+1288 TLPRVESSTRVR
-1302 VKPSKLPSYFEC
+1302 VKPSKLSGYFEC

-1322 RAGVEPDSISVN
+1322 RAGVEPDSMFARSGAVG
-1334 SRAPRT
+1334 T
-1340 SKTVLSVD
+1340 TKTVLSVD
-1348 PATFGNVFHRIV
+1348 PATFGNVFHRII

-1371 KGPSTPLP
+1371 NGPSTALPL
-1379 SSWTTKTEDRITDE
+1379 SWTTKTEDRITDE
-1393 EIHRTVFSELLPADA
+1393 DIHRTVFSELLPADA
-1408 DPDKVAEAI
+1408 DADKVSEATT
-1417 SIMAQRVSD
+1417 IMAQRVSD
-1426 GKLGEMI
+1426 GRLGEMI
-1433 RGTELDGMRVE
+1433 RGSEFDGMRVE

-1450 PFHVSIPVSFDTVR
+1450 PFHLSMPVSFEAVR
-1464 RSKWTPDGEEN
+1464 RGKWSPDGVEDL
-1475 IVTIDSTTIDMSGVI
+1475 VTIDSTTMDMSGVI

-1498 VNGPPTIRA
+1498 VNGKPTIRA

-1518 LDQSSSGLLEALGDQ
+1518 LDESQSRLLEALGDE
-1533 TIWPACEEEE
+1533 TIGPSCEGEEE
-1543 KILYK
+1543 LLRK
-1548 HRLQMALYHQA
+1548 HRLQMALYHKA

-1564 SDRSNA
+1564 SDRS
-1570 SLPKRQVLPPAILV
+1570 SEGLPSRQVLPPAILV
-1584 GLTGRLV
+1584 GITGRLV
-1591 EYPQVLLD
+1591 EYPQELLE
-1599 EAKED
+1599 EAKAD
-1604 LMETLSR
+1604 LIETLSR
-1611 TAQMSLA
+1611 TARMSLA

-1627 KFQRESDHKCKTC
+1627 KFQRASNQGCKTC
-1640 SFSDKS
+1640 SSSDIA

>member
-1 VQCQDGG
+1 
-8 LVLIRLNT
+8 
-16 AQRLALNLDSH
+16 
-27 IVIDAGAG
+27 
-35 TGKTSTIVDRV
+35 
-46 IEHYLATDQRATRL
+46 
-60 LPKPA
+60 
-65 RPASTGGGMVTAPA
+65 MVTAPA
-79 SERIH
+79 SERIN
-84 LEEWNGLLP
+84 LEEWDGLLP

-113 RSAISRIRPGPLGDD
+113 RSTISRIRPGPLGDD
-128 GKHRFDPRVKSQGF
+128 GKHRFDPRVNSQGF

-199 RLPSARNRI
+199 RLASERNRI
-208 GEAVDAGISAQIAS
+208 GDAVDAGIPADIAP

-257 SSRKIMDEIG
+257 SSRKIMDQNG
-267 SFDRKKLLLTI
+267 SFDKKKLLTTI
-278 MSSIDKEEIFTQSRR
+278 MSSVDKEDISTQSNR

-310 SPSAAGWSPET
+310 SPSSAGWPSET

-327 ELDRKG
+327 EMVRNG

-338 WGKLCWM
+338 WNKLCWM
-345 GHVLTC
+345 GHVLTS

-362 MRFFPRTKFPSDSWP
+362 MKFFPRMKFPSDSWP
-377 AGVRSYAEIKDK
+377 AGVMSYAEIKDK
-389 SLKSTYTSTMK
+389 IMKSTYTSTMK

-406 QRIWSDDIGSMM
+406 QRIWSDDLGSMM

-434 EVPLVWVPPSITL
+434 EVSPVWEQPSQAL

-453 RLDNPKKNHHFSL
+453 RLDNPKQNHHFSL
-466 DAEIQNLSDLHL
+466 DAEIQNLRDLHL

-490 KQREEVHDFDDVQR
+490 KQRDGVHDFDDIQR

-522 HPSIQR
+522 HPSVQR
-528 ELDSISSDRPWRD
+528 ELDSISPERPWKD
-541 DHISRALDEISKLE
+541 DHIARALDEISKLE
-555 LDTQSAGAWASK
+555 LETESAGAWASK
-567 LDAIRTDL
+567 LGAIRTDL
-575 EGRRHLLEEIRRR
+575 ESRRRLLEEIRRR

-606 LLSRLWGPREARE
+606 LLSRLWGPRETRE
-619 GDPPRPDT
+619 GEPPNPDT

-672 PELTRKPTLRK
+672 SELTRKPALRK

-695 SSIVTA
+695 SSIATA
-701 SEYLQRGGRDLS
+701 SEYLQRGGRDLA

-769 RLISR
+769 RLIPR

-788 EKRHNPGSIEWICPP
+788 EKRNNPGSIEWICPP
-803 DSDGSTDPAT
+803 DSDGSSDPST

-830 ERQAMLIALRVR
+830 ERQAMLIGLRVR
-842 SLIEGSAVRV
+842 SLIEGSPVRV
-852 RSAENSWIEVE
+852 RSADNSWHEVQ
-863 PEAAVRPEEITI
+863 PENKVRPEEITI

-885 VIIRHLQDLG
+885 VIIRHLHDLG

-906 LERPAASALE
+906 LERPTAAALE
-916 GLVQLIARP
+916 GLVQLVARP

-946 LHDFLSNS
+946 MHDFLSNS
-954 ERGED
+954 EKGCD
-959 LLSRLLLSCSNDRQ
+959 LLFGLLSRCSNERQ

-984 SSSSLVQLLEDT
+984 SSSLVELLEDT
-996 IDRSDLLVAFPDQV
+996 IDRSDLLVAHPDQA

-1017 FVDLIRTLTKEVG
+1017 FVDLIRTLTTEVG
-1030 ADPIVLSDR
+1030 GDPIVLSDK
-1039 LRDLRESSS
+1039 LRDLRQNSS

-1053 STIPPTNAVKVMT
+1053 STIPLTNAVKVMT
-1066 IHSSKGLEAKVVI
+1066 IHSSKGIEAKVVI

-1113 PAEGKTPRSAIW
+1113 SAEGKTPRSAIW

-1149 RAEEKLIIAG
+1149 RAEDKLIIAG

-1166 IDNEGIVFPWA
+1166 LDDQGIVFPWE

-1191 SLRMGSWRREEIES
+1191 SLRMGSWRRGELDS
-1205 PWLESSEDESEPELT
+1205 PWLEPSEGGSEPVLA
-1220 NRGRRKVDPGSL
+1220 NRVSRTVDPGIL
-1232 LEDAYLGSS
+1232 LEDAFLG
-1241 GKTGMAIIHH
+1241 GNVKTGMTMLHH
-1251 PDCFLDTNE
+1251 PDCFSMTE
-1260 DSNRIMTPIQRIE
+1260 EEGHSIMTPIQTIE
-1273 SMYKTSRGSQTIDSP
+1273 SIDKSSRVSITIDPPSP
-1288 TLVPPRRESSTRVR
+1288 PSPRSEASTRVR

-1322 RAGVEPDSISVN
+1322 RAGVEPDSLLFRNGASE
-1334 SRAPRT
+1334 
-1340 SKTVLSVD
+1340 KTKAALSVD
-1348 PATFGNVFHRIV
+1348 PATFGNVFHRII

-1371 KGPSTPLP
+1371 NGSSTPLP

-1393 EIHRTVFSELLPADA
+1393 EIHRTVFSELLPSDADA
-1408 DPDKVAEAI
+1408 EKVAEAI
-1417 SIMAQRVSD
+1417 SIMAKRVSE

-1433 RGTELDGMRVE
+1433 RGTEFDGMRVE

-1450 PFHVSIPVSFDTVR
+1450 PFHVSMPVSFDAVS
-1464 RSKWTPDGEEN
+1464 RSKWSPDGEEKL
-1475 IVTIDSTTIDMSGVI
+1475 VTIDSTTIDMSGVI
-1490 DLVLCTSN
+1490 DLVLCTRDA
-1498 VNGPPTIRA
+1498 NGTPTIRA
-1507 IDLKTTDAHCL
+1507 IDLKTTDAHSL
-1518 LDQSSSGLLEALGDQ
+1518 LDISRSGLLGALGDEK
-1533 TIWPACEEEE
+1533 TGPACEEEE
-1543 KILYK
+1543 ELLRK

-1564 SDRSNA
+1564 IDRSNENLT
-1570 SLPKRQVLPPAILV
+1570 SRQVLPPAILV
-1584 GLTGRLV
+1584 GVTGRLV
-1591 EYPQVLLD
+1591 EYPQTLLE
-1599 EAKED
+1599 EAKMD

-1611 TAQMSLA
+1611 TARMSLA
-1618 SDFPISEIE
+1618 SDFPISEME
-1627 KFQRESDHKCKTC
+1627 KYQRVPNQNCKICSSSD
-1640 SFSDKS
+1640 FP

>member
-1 VQCQDGG
+1 M
-8 LVLIRLNT
+8 IRLNT

-65 RPASTGGGMVTAPA
+65 RPSSTGGGMVTAPA
-79 SERIH
+79 SERIN
-84 LEEWNGLLP
+84 LEEWEGLLP

-128 GKHRFDPRVKSQGF
+128 GNHRFDPRVKSQGF
-142 VEQLLTLLEDAP
+142 VEQILTLLEDAP

-184 ASRAILIETALRTIW
+184 ASRAILIETSLRTIW
-199 RLPSARNRI
+199 RLASERSRI
-208 GEAVDAGISAQIAS
+208 GEAVDAGIPAQIAS

-237 RTSAARVLRTL
+237 RTSASRVLRTL
-248 VGKAVFVEE
+248 VGKAVFVAE
-257 SSRKIMDEIG
+257 SSRKIMDETG
-267 SFDRKKLLLTI
+267 SFDRNKLISTI
-278 MSSIDKEEIFTQSRR
+278 MSSVDKTEISTQSQR
-293 LHSIVSDICETI
+293 LHSIVSEICETV

-310 SPSAAGWSPET
+310 SPSAAGWPPET

-327 ELDRKG
+327 ELVRNG
-333 PPPDE
+333 PPQGD
-338 WGKLCWM
+338 WDRLCWM

-362 MRFFPRTKFPSDSWP
+362 MTFFPRKKFPSDSWP

-389 SLKSTYTSTMK
+389 NLKSNYTSTMN
-400 SKISEL
+400 SRISDL
-406 QRIWSDDIGSMM
+406 QRIWSDDLGSMM
-418 LHFVRTAII
+418 THFVRTAII
-427 LDESKPP
+427 LDGSKPP
-434 EVPLVWVPPSITL
+434 EVPRDWKPPSQAL
-447 PIEIPE
+447 PAEIPE
-453 RLDNPKKNHHFSL
+453 RLDDPKQNRHFSL
-466 DAEIQNLSDLHL
+466 ESEIQNLRDLHL

-490 KQREEVHDFDDVQR
+490 KQRDEVHDFEDVQR

-522 HPSIQR
+522 PPSVQM
-528 ELDSISSDRPWRD
+528 ELDSIRSESPWRD
-541 DHISRALDEISKLE
+541 DHISRALDEISRLE
-555 LDTQSAGAWASK
+555 LDTDSAGAWASK
-567 LDAIRTDL
+567 LGAIRTDL
-575 EGRRHLLEEIRRR
+575 ESRRQILEEIRRR

-606 LLSRLWGPREARE
+606 LLSRLWGPREAKE

-656 FAKSLR
+656 FAQSLR

-695 SSIVTA
+695 SSIATA
-701 SEYLQRGGRDLS
+701 SEYMHRGGRDLS

-752 LLDVMNEWWQDV
+752 LLEVMNEWWQDV

-769 RLISR
+769 RIISR
-774 GEFYASSQTLHSFP
+774 GGFYASSQTLHSFP
-788 EKRHNPGSIEWICPP
+788 DKRKNPGSIEWICPP
-803 DSDGSTDPAT
+803 DSSAPSDPST

-842 SLIEGSAVRV
+842 SLIEGGKVSV
-852 RSAENSWIEVE
+852 RSADNSWRQVQT
-863 PEAAVRPEEITI
+863 EAPVRPEDITI

-885 VIIRHLQDLG
+885 IIVRNLHDVG
-895 VPAQVDREGGL
+895 VPAQADREGSL
-906 LERPAASALE
+906 LERPTASALE
-916 GLVQLIARP
+916 GLVQLVARP
-925 TSRHNAAWVARSP
+925 ASRHNAAWVARSP

-946 LHDFLSNS
+946 LHDFLSSS
-954 ERGED
+954 ENGSD
-959 LLSRLLLSCSNDRQ
+959 LLSGLQSTCSNERQ
-973 RSLVSRWCELA
+973 RSLVARWCELA
-984 SSSSLVQLLEDT
+984 SSSSLVELLEDT
-996 IDRSDLLVAFPDQV
+996 IDRSDLLVAYPDQS

-1017 FVDLIRTLTKEVG
+1017 FVDLIRALTSEVG
-1030 ADPIVLSDR
+1030 GDPIVPSDR

-1048 QAIEA
+1048 QSIEA
-1053 STIPPTNAVKVMT
+1053 STIPPSNAVKVMT

-1159 SPKGTQW
+1159 SPRGTQW
-1166 IDNEGIVFPWA
+1166 LDGEGLVLPWA

-1191 SLRMGSWRREEIES
+1191 SLRMGSWRREELES
-1205 PWLESSEDESEPELT
+1205 PWLESSDDGSEPVLT
-1220 NRGRRKVDPGSL
+1220 NSGIRTLDPGSL
-1232 LEDAYLGSS
+1232 LDDAYLGGSLEP
-1241 GKTGMAIIHH
+1241 GMTIIHH
-1251 PDCFLDTNE
+1251 PDCFSE
-1260 DSNRIMTPIQRIE
+1260 SNDDGTPPMTPIQRIE
-1273 SMYKTSRGSQTIDSP
+1273 SMDKATRVSQTTDQPKLISP
-1288 TLVPPRRESSTRVR
+1288 RIESSTRVR
-1302 VKPSKLPSYFEC
+1302 VKPSRLPSYFEC
-1314 PRCHWLEV
+1314 PMCHWLEV
-1322 RAGVEPDSISVN
+1322 RAGVEPGSMLQNGGLPV
-1334 SRAPRT
+1334 
-1340 SKTVLSVD
+1340 KTKSVLSVD
-1348 PATFGNVFHRIV
+1348 SATFGNVFHRIV

-1371 KGPSTPLP
+1371 NGPSTPLP
-1379 SSWTTKTEDRITDE
+1379 RSWTTKTEDRITDGV
-1393 EIHRTVFSELLPADA
+1393 IHRTVFSELLPADA
-1408 DPDKVAEAI
+1408 DPEKVGEAI

-1426 GKLGEMI
+1426 GRLGEMI
-1433 RGTELDGMRVE
+1433 RGTEMDGMRVE

-1450 PFHVSIPVSFDTVR
+1450 PFHVSMPVSFDAVA
-1464 RSKWTPDGEEN
+1464 RSKWSPDGEEN
-1475 IVTIDSTTIDMSGVI
+1475 LVTMDSTTIDMSGVI

-1498 VNGPPTIRA
+1498 ANGLPTIRA
-1507 IDLKTTDAHCL
+1507 IDLKTSDAHCL
-1518 LDQSSSGLLEALGDQ
+1518 LDKSHSGLLDSLGSGS
-1533 TIWPACEEEE
+1533 TGPACEEEE
-1543 KILYK
+1543 GLLRK
-1548 HRLQMALYHQA
+1548 HRLQMALYHLA
-1559 LEESE
+1559 LEGSE
-1564 SDRSNA
+1564 SDRLEAN
-1570 SLPKRQVLPPAILV
+1570 LPKRQVLPPAILV
-1584 GLTGRLV
+1584 GVTGRLV
-1591 EYPQVLLD
+1591 EYPKDLLE
-1599 EAKED
+1599 EARED
-1604 LMETLSR
+1604 LIETLSR
-1611 TAQMSLA
+1611 TARMSLA

-1627 KFQRESDHKCKTC
+1627 KLQGSPNQGCELCSSSDES
-1640 SFSDKS
+1640 

>member
-1 VQCQDGG
+1 MQRQDGG
-8 LVLIRLNT
+8 VILIRLNT

-60 LPKPA
+60 LPNPA
-65 RPASTGGGMVTAPA
+65 RPSSTGGGVVTAPA
-79 SERIH
+79 SERIN
-84 LEEWNGLLP
+84 LEEWGGLLP

-128 GKHRFDPRVKSQGF
+128 GNHRFDPRVKSQGF

-159 SFLSQLVSPYRGKLG
+159 SFLSQLVFPYRGKLG

-184 ASRAILIETALRTIW
+184 ASRAILVETALRTIW
-199 RLPSARNRI
+199 RLASERNRI
-208 GEAVDAGISAQIAS
+208 GDAVDAGIPAHIAS
-222 EVLSARDRVARHYSG
+222 EVLSARDRVARHYAG

-257 SSRKIMDEIG
+257 SSRKIMDETG
-267 SFDRKKLLLTI
+267 SFDSNKLLSTI
-278 MSSIDKEEIFTQSRR
+278 MSSVDKQEISNQSQR

-310 SPSAAGWSPET
+310 SPSAAGWSSET

-327 ELDRKG
+327 ELDRNG
-333 PPPDE
+333 PPPGE
-338 WGKLCWM
+338 WDKLCWM

-362 MRFFPRTKFPSDSWP
+362 MKFFPRMKLPSDSWP
-377 AGVRSYAEIKDK
+377 AGVRSYSEIKDK
-389 SLKSTYTSTMK
+389 NLKSSHTSTMK

-406 QRIWSDDIGSMM
+406 QRIWSDDLGTMM

-434 EVPLVWVPPSITL
+434 EVPPAWEPPSNAL
-447 PIEIPE
+447 PTEIPE

-466 DAEIQNLSDLHL
+466 EAEIQNLRDLHL

-490 KQREEVHDFDDVQR
+490 KQRDEVHDFDDIQR

-514 PEVCRTFY
+514 PEICRTFY
-522 HPSIQR
+522 HPSVQM
-528 ELDSISSDRPWRD
+528 ELDSISPDSPWRD
-541 DHISRALDEISKLE
+541 DHISRAMDAISKLE
-555 LDTQSAGAWASK
+555 LEPESAGAWASK
-567 LDAIRTDL
+567 LGAIRADL
-575 EGRRHLLEEIRRR
+575 ESRRQLLEEIRRR

-606 LLSRLWGPREARE
+606 LLSRLWGPREVRE
-619 GDPPRPDT
+619 GDPPKPDT

-683 ESHSRDP
+683 EAHSRDP

-695 SSIVTA
+695 SNIATA
-701 SEYLQRGGRDLS
+701 SEYMHRGGRDLS
-713 PWIPFDSTDWD
+713 AWIPFDSTDWD
-724 LPAPSGEE
+724 LPAPSGRE
-732 VRARKEGMVPL
+732 VRARKEGMISL

-752 LLDVMNEWWQDV
+752 LLEVMNEWWEDV

-769 RLISR
+769 RLVSI

-788 EKRHNPGSIEWICPP
+788 EKRKNPGSIEWICPP

-813 DLRTHL
+813 DIRVHL

-842 SLIEGSAVRV
+842 SLIEGSPVRV
-852 RSAENSWIEVE
+852 RSADNSWNAVQ
-863 PEAAVRPEEITI
+863 PEDTVRPEEITI

-885 VIIRHLQDLG
+885 VIIRHLHDLG
-895 VPAQVDREGGL
+895 VPTQVDREGGL
-906 LERPAASALE
+906 LERPVAAALE
-916 GLVQLIARP
+916 GLVQLVARP
-925 TSRHNAAWVARSP
+925 RSRHNAAWVIRSP
-938 LFGMTDSQ
+938 LFGMADTQ

-954 ERGED
+954 EKGED
-959 LLSRLLLSCSNDRQ
+959 LLSRLQSNCSNDRQ
-973 RSLVSRWCELA
+973 RSLVSRWREL
-984 SSSSLVQLLEDT
+984 SSSSLVELLEDT
-996 IDRSDLLVAFPDQV
+996 IDRSDLLVAYPDKV

-1017 FVDLIRTLTKEVG
+1017 FVDLIRTLTAEVG
-1030 ADPIVLSDR
+1030 GDCIVLSDR

-1053 STIPPTNAVKVMT
+1053 STTPPTNAVKVMT

-1079 LADLFSSRQTNM
+1079 LADLFSPRQTNM

-1105 FAGHPNPW
+1105 FSGHPNPW

-1149 RAEEKLIIAG
+1149 RAEEKIIIAG
-1159 SPKGTQW
+1159 SPRGTQW
-1166 IDNEGIVFPWA
+1166 LEEEGIMLPWT
-1177 YDKSAPQLGQMWLE
+1177 YDKTAPQLGQMWLE
-1191 SLRMGSWRREEIES
+1191 SLRMGSWRRGETES
-1205 PWLESSEDESEPELT
+1205 PWLDSSEADSKPVLANGGSRT
-1220 NRGRRKVDPGSL
+1220 IDPGSL
-1232 LEDAYLGSS
+1232 LEDAFLGGT
-1241 GKTGMAIIHH
+1241 GKTGITMIHH
-1251 PDCFLDTNE
+1251 PDCFPETNE
-1260 DSNRIMTPIQRIE
+1260 DGNAIMTPIQRIE
-1273 SMYKTSRGSQTIDSP
+1273 SIDQASRGNQTTDPPEPS
-1288 TLVPPRRESSTRVR
+1288 PPRTESSTRVR
-1302 VKPSKLPSYFEC
+1302 VKPSKLPGYFEC

-1322 RAGVEPDSISVN
+1322 RAGVEPDSMFARSGE
-1334 SRAPRT
+1334 AGTTKP
-1340 SKTVLSVD
+1340 VLSVD
-1348 PATFGNVFHRIV
+1348 PATFGNIFHRII

-1371 KGPSTPLP
+1371 NDPSTALP

-1393 EIHRTVFSELLPADA
+1393 DIHRTVFSELLPPDADA
-1408 DPDKVAEAI
+1408 DKVSEATMT
-1417 SIMAQRVSD
+1417 MAQRVSD
-1426 GKLGEMI
+1426 GRLGEMI
-1433 RGTELDGMRVE
+1433 RGSEFDGMRVE

-1450 PFHVSIPVSFDTVR
+1450 PFHLSMPVSFEAVR
-1464 RSKWTPDGEEN
+1464 RGKWSPDGVEDL
-1475 IVTIDSTTIDMSGVI
+1475 VTIDSTTMDMSGVI

-1498 VNGPPTIRA
+1498 VNGKPTIRA
-1507 IDLKTTDAHCL
+1507 IDLNTTDAHCL
-1518 LDQSSSGLLEALGDQ
+1518 LDESQSRLLEALGDE
-1533 TIWPACEEEE
+1533 TIGPSCEGEEE
-1543 KILYK
+1543 LLRK
-1548 HRLQMALYHQA
+1548 HRLQMALYHKA

-1564 SDRSNA
+1564 SDRS
-1570 SLPKRQVLPPAILV
+1570 SEGLPSRQVLPPAILV
-1584 GLTGRLV
+1584 GITGRLV
-1591 EYPQVLLD
+1591 EYPQELLE
-1599 EAKED
+1599 EAKAD
-1604 LMETLSR
+1604 LIETLSR
-1611 TAQMSLA
+1611 TARMSLA

-1627 KFQRESDHKCKTC
+1627 KFQRASNQGCKTC
-1640 SFSDKS
+1640 SSSDIA